1 MTLDPSAHAA
11 LSNTALNSQ
20 HPNAKP
26 LRIAVWLGD
35 GWMQSVLSHA
45 QTDVSKLQQLM
56 ACRIQLNVEDKP
68 LINEPSDE
76 PTLVALI
83 TDQLAHIAQKQL
95 VEIRFEYQQQ
105 VRSLYLLDGLL
116 AAQLHLHAEAY
127 ISALAQIQAETAEE
141 TNTINTNT
149 VERCLNSAFSLSK
162 RDCTQAV
169 NCYTQAGNLARQLN
183 VLSQAVKALSHR
195 TLAGITPMLD
205 ATDAA
210 QLAEQYAEQRAEK
223 PVKTA
228 ENGYWFTKPHQARVL
243 SLNLLGNILNKPL
256 DNLLDKAPRAST
268 AQSLILTQG
277 TRLIAQP
284 LLNANRLFIPISG
297 NTLESLTL
305 KLSQLIDSLDLSV
318 NQPDTD
324 WLCTQGSDWFE
335 RYQAQDKLALVLM
348 AGSLG
353 ELMQEAKAM
362 RAYIEKTQQTPAPTP
377 AQTPATTPSA
387 NLVFKTPAGSYF
399 AASPLGDKG
408 LTFVYPGV
416 GTVYPNMFS
425 DLHGYFPE
433 LYRELEREGDLAA
446 MLQAEAIY
454 QGAAYAK
461 TAINVSVKDAAEMSL
476 SQLAISGVG
485 ASYLFTQLLT
495 RVFTIQPQLAL
506 GYSMGEAAMWAS
518 LDIWQTPHALINAT
532 QNSAIFNQ
540 EISGSLLAVRR
551 DWQLSEDAPLAWN
564 SFLVRASSAEINTLL
579 NDFPRVYLAIEQGD
593 TCIIAGCEASCL
605 QLLKRLN
612 KRGIAS
618 NKVTAMHTPPSQSQ
632 HSAIQGFYTLGLKAN
647 ACETQV
653 RFISAAQQ
661 SAVSIDS
668 KSIAKSIADTFCAP
682 LNFTALINTA
692 YQQGARLFV
701 EVGADRQTSTLI
713 DKIGRQL
720 ELGADGVQTQ
730 EQPILAMAC
739 NAKGSDTIT
748 SLLKCLAQLI
758 SHRVP
763 LSLAPLMPQS
773 AAQSATPCADKIA
786 DKTTA
791 KTIAPHSASASAL
804 GHYSNVFQEGEP
816 L

>member
-1 MTLDPSAHAA
+1 MTLDPSVHAA
-11 LSNTALNSQ
+11 LSNTALNSP
-20 HPNAKP
+20 HPNARP

-35 GWMQSVLSHA
+35 GRMQSALNHA

-56 ACRIQLNVEDKP
+56 ACRVLLNVEDKS
-68 LINEPSDE
+68 LIDEPSDE

-149 VERCLNSAFSLSK
+149 VERCLNSAFTLAK

-169 NCYTQAGNLARQLN
+169 NCYAQASNLASQLN
-183 VLSQAVKALSHR
+183 VLSQAVEALSHR
-195 TLAGITPMLD
+195 SLKGIEPMLD
-205 ATDAA
+205 ATNAA
-210 QLAEQYAEQRAEK
+210 QLAELHTELRAEK
-223 PVKTA
+223 PVKNA
-228 ENGYWFTKPHQARVL
+228 QNGYWFTKPHQARVL

-268 AQSLILTQG
+268 AQSIILTQG

-297 NTLESLTL
+297 NEFESLTL

-324 WLCTQGSDWFE
+324 WLCTQGCDWFE
-335 RYQAQDKLALVLM
+335 HYQAKDELALVLM
-348 AGSLG
+348 AGSLE

-362 RAYIEKTQQTPAPTP
+362 RAYIEKTQQTAAPKPASMPL
-377 AQTPATTPSA
+377 A
-387 NLVFKTPAGSYF
+387 NLAFKTPAGSYF
-399 AASPLGDKG
+399 TASPLGDKG

-454 QGAAYAK
+454 QGRNNTKSAE
-461 TAINVSVKDAAEMSL
+461 KDAADMSL

-485 ASYLFTQLLT
+485 ASYLFSRLLT

-518 LDIWQTPHALINAT
+518 LDIWQTPHALISAT
-532 QNSAIFNQ
+532 QNSVIFNQ

-564 SFLVRASSAEINTLL
+564 SFLVRASRAEINALL
-579 NDFPRVYLAIEQGD
+579 TDFPRVYLAIEQGD

-618 NKVTAMHTPPSQSQ
+618 HKVTAMHTPPSQSQ

-661 SAVSIDS
+661 STVSIDS
-668 KSIAKSIADTFCAP
+668 QSIAKSIADTFCAP
-682 LNFTALINTA
+682 LNFTALINAA

-720 ELGADGVQTQ
+720 EFGADGVQTQ

-773 AAQSATPCADKIA
+773 ADKA
-786 DKTTA
+786 TA
-791 KTIAPHSASASAL
+791 KTLAPHSASASAL
-804 GHYSNVFQEGEP
+804 GHFSNVFQEGEP
-816 L
+816 Q

>member
-1 MTLDPSAHAA
+1 MTLDPSANAA
-11 LSNTALNSQ
+11 LSNAALNTP
-20 HPNAKP
+20 HPNTKP

-35 GWMQSVLSHA
+35 GRIQSVLSHA

-83 TDQLAHIAQKQL
+83 TEQLAHIAQKQL

-105 VRSLYLLDGLL
+105 VRSLYLLDGLM

-149 VERCLNSAFSLSK
+149 VERCLNSAFSLAK
-162 RDCTQAV
+162 RDCAQAV
-169 NCYTQAGNLARQLN
+169 NGYAQAGNLASQLN
-183 VLSQAVKALSHR
+183 VLAQAVEALSHR
-195 TLAGITPMLD
+195 SLKGIAPMLD

-210 QLAEQYAEQRAEK
+210 QLTEQHAKPHAEK

-228 ENGYWFTKPHQARVL
+228 ELGYWFTKPHQARVL
-243 SLNLLGNILNKPL
+243 SLNLFG
-256 DNLLDKAPRAST
+256 KAPQAST

-277 TRLIAQP
+277 TRLIPQQ

-297 NTLESLTL
+297 NTLESLTVQ
-305 KLSQLIDSLDLSV
+305 LSQLIDSLDLSA
-318 NQPDTD
+318 NFPDTD
-324 WLCTQGSDWFE
+324 WLCSQGRDWFK
-335 RYQAQDKLALVLM
+335 RYQAKDELALVLM
-348 AGSLG
+348 ADSLE

-377 AQTPATTPSA
+377 AQTPAT

-433 LYRELEREGDLAA
+433 LYRELEREGNLAA

-485 ASYLFTQLLT
+485 ASYLFSQLLT
-495 RVFTIQPQLAL
+495 RVFNIQPQLAL

-540 EISGSLLAVRR
+540 EISGPLLAVRR
-551 DWQLSEDAPLAWN
+551 DWQLSEDAPLVWN
-564 SFLVRASSAEINTLL
+564 SFLVRASRAEINTLL
-579 NDFPRVYLAIEQGD
+579 ADFPRVYLAIEQGD
-593 TCIIAGCEASCL
+593 TCILAGCEASCL

-668 KSIAKSIADTFCAP
+668 QSIAKSIADTFCAP

-692 YQQGARLFV
+692 YNQGARLFV

-730 EQPILAMAC
+730 EQPIFAMAC

-773 AAQSATPCADKIA
+773 ADKA
-786 DKTTA
+786 TA
-791 KTIAPHSASASAL
+791 KTIAPHSASAL

>member
-1 MTLDPSAHAA
+1 MTLDPSADAA
-11 LSNTALNSQ
+11 LSNAALNSP

-56 ACRIQLNVEDKP
+56 ACRIKLNVEDKP
-68 LINEPSDE
+68 LINKSADE
-76 PTLVALI
+76 PTLVALL
-83 TDQLAHIAQKQL
+83 TEQLDHIAQKQL
-95 VEIRFEYQQQ
+95 VEIRFEYKQQ
-105 VRSLYLLDGLL
+105 VRSLYLLDGLV

-127 ISALAQIQAETAEE
+127 ISALVQIQAETAEE
-141 TNTINTNT
+141 TNAINTNT
-149 VERCLNSAFSLSK
+149 VERCVNSAFSLAK
-162 RDCTQAV
+162 RDCAQAV
-169 NCYTQAGNLARQLN
+169 NGYAQAGNLASQLN
-183 VLSQAVKALSHR
+183 VLSQAVEALSHR
-195 TLAGITPMLD
+195 SLKGIEPMLN
-205 ATDAA
+205 AADAA
-210 QLAEQYAEQRAEK
+210 QLAERLAEQHAELCAEK

-228 ENGYWFTKPHQARVL
+228 QNGYWFTQPHQARVL
-243 SLNLLGNILNKPL
+243 SLNLLDKPL
-256 DNLLDKAPRAST
+256 QAST

-297 NTLESLTL
+297 NTLESLTVQ
-305 KLSQLIDSLDLSV
+305 LSQLIDSLELSA
-318 NQPDTD
+318 NFPDTD
-324 WLCTQGSDWFE
+324 WLSSQGCDWFK

-348 AGSLG
+348 AGSVE

-362 RAYIEKTQQTPAPTP
+362 RAYIEKTQQTPAP
-377 AQTPATTPSA
+377 AQTPALMPLA
-387 NLVFKTPAGSYF
+387 NLAFKTPAGSYF
-399 AASPLGDKG
+399 TPTPLGDTG

-425 DLHGYFPE
+425 DLHSYFPE

-454 QGAAYAK
+454 QGTNNTK
-461 TAINVSVKDAAEMSL
+461 STEKDSAEMSL

-485 ASYLFTQLLT
+485 ASYLFSRLLT
-495 RVFTIQPQLAL
+495 RVFNIQPQLAL

-532 QNSAIFNQ
+532 QSSAIFNQ
-540 EISGSLLAVRR
+540 EISGTLLAVRR
-551 DWQLSEDAPLAWN
+551 DWQLSEDAPLVWN
-564 SFLVRASSAEINTLL
+564 SFLVRASRAEINTLL
-579 NDFPRVYLAIEQGD
+579 ADFPRVYLAIEQGD
-593 TCIIAGCEASCL
+593 TCILAGCEASCL

-668 KSIAKSIADTFCAP
+668 QSIAKSIADTFCAP

-692 YQQGARLFV
+692 YHQGARLFV

-720 ELGADGVQTQ
+720 KLSADGVQTQ

-773 AAQSATPCADKIA
+773 A

>member
-1 MTLDPSAHAA
+1 MTLDPIAHAA
-11 LSNTALNSQ
+11 LSNAALNSP

-35 GWMQSVLSHA
+35 ARLDDTRMQSALNHA

-56 ACRIQLNVEDKP
+56 ACRVLLNVEDKP
-68 LINEPSDE
+68 LIDEPSDE

-95 VEIRFEYQQQ
+95 VEIRFDHQQQ
-105 VRSLYLLDGLL
+105 VRCLYLLDGLL

-127 ISALAQIQAETAEE
+127 ISALTQTQAQANEALCDIEIKNCA
-141 TNTINTNT
+141 N
-149 VERCLNSAFSLSK
+149 RAFALAK
-162 RDCTQAV
+162 RNPAQAV
-169 NCYTQAGNLARQLN
+169 NCYADAGNLASQLN
-183 VLSQAVKALSHR
+183 VLAQAVEALSHR
-195 TLAGITPMLD
+195 SLKGIEPMLD
-205 ATDAA
+205 ATDAV
-210 QLAEQYAEQRAEK
+210 QLAEQHAELRAEK
-223 PVKTA
+223 PVKNA
-228 ENGYWFTKPHQARVL
+228 ENSYWFTKPHQARVL
-243 SLNLLGNILNKPL
+243 SLNLLGN
-256 DNLLDKAPRAST
+256 LLGKAPQAQT

-284 LLNANRLFIPISG
+284 LLNTNRLFIPISG
-297 NTLESLTL
+297 NEFESLTL

-318 NQPDTD
+318 KQPDTD
-324 WLCTQGSDWFE
+324 WLSIQGSDWFE

-348 AGSLG
+348 AGSLE

-377 AQTPATTPSA
+377 SA
-387 NLVFKTPAGSYF
+387 NLAFKTPAGSYF
-399 AASPLGDKG
+399 TASPLGDTG

-425 DLHGYFPE
+425 DLHGYFPA

-454 QGAAYAK
+454 QSAAYAK
-461 TAINVSVKDAAEMSL
+461 SAVDVKDAAEMSL

-485 ASYLFTQLLT
+485 ASYLFSKLLT

-540 EISGSLLAVRR
+540 EISGPLLAVRR

-564 SFLVRASSAEINTLL
+564 SFLVRASRAEINTLL
-579 NDFPRVYLAIEQGD
+579 TDFPRVYLAIEQGD
-593 TCIIAGCEASCL
+593 TCILAGCEASCL

-618 NKVTAMHTPPSQSQ
+618 NKVTAMHTSPSQSQ

-647 ACETQV
+647 AYETQV

-661 SAVSIDS
+661 STVSIDS
-668 KSIAKSIADTFCAP
+668 QSIAKSIADTFCAP
-682 LNFTALINTA
+682 LNFTGLINTA
-692 YQQGARLFV
+692 YHQGARLFV

-720 ELGADGVQTQ
+720 ELGVDGIQTQ

-773 AAQSATPCADKIA
+773 AAQSVTHSATIHADKNA
-786 DKTTA
+786 A
-791 KTIAPHSASASAL
+791 KTIASHSANACAL
-804 GHYSNVFQEGEP
+804 GHFSNVFQEGEP

>member
-11 LSNTALNSQ
+11 LSNAALNSQ

-35 GWMQSVLSHA
+35 GWMQSVLSHT
-45 QTDVSKLQQLM
+45 QTDTTALQRLL
-56 ACRIQLNVEDKP
+56 ASRVQLNVADKS
-68 LINEPSDE
+68 LTDE
-76 PTLVALI
+76 PTDGPTLVGLLNE
-83 TDQLAHIAQKQL
+83 QLAHIAQKQL

-116 AAQLHLHAEAY
+116 AAQLHLHAESY
-127 ISALAQIQAETAEE
+127 ISALVQIQAETAEE

-149 VERCLNSAFSLSK
+149 VERCLNSAFTLAK

-169 NCYTQAGNLARQLN
+169 NGYTQAGNLASQLN
-183 VLSQAVKALSHR
+183 VLSQAVEALSHR
-195 TLAGITPMLD
+195 SLQGIAPMLD
-205 ATDAA
+205 AADAA
-210 QLAEQYAEQRAEK
+210 QLAELHTELRAEK

-228 ENGYWFTKPHQARVL
+228 QNGYWFTKPHQARVL

-256 DNLLDKAPRAST
+256 GNLLNKAPQAQT
-268 AQSLILTQG
+268 AQSIILTQG

-297 NTLESLTL
+297 NTLESLTAQ
-305 KLSQLIDSLDLSV
+305 LSQLIDSLDLSACL
-318 NQPDTD
+318 PDTN
-324 WLCTQGSDWFE
+324 WLSSQGSDWFE
-335 RYQAQDKLALVLM
+335 RYQAKDELALVLM
-348 AGSLG
+348 AGSLE

-377 AQTPATTPSA
+377 AQTPVLMPSA
-387 NLVFKTPAGSYF
+387 NLAFKTPSGSYF
-399 AASPLGDKG
+399 TPTPLGDTG

-446 MLQAEAIY
+446 MLQSEAIY
-454 QGAAYAK
+454 QGTNNTKSAE
-461 TAINVSVKDAAEMSL
+461 KDSAEMSL
-476 SQLAISGVG
+476 SRLAISGVG

-518 LDIWQTPHALINAT
+518 LDIWQTPHALINTT

-540 EISGSLLAVRR
+540 EISGPLHAVRR
-551 DWQLSEDAPLAWN
+551 DWQLSEDAPLVWD
-564 SFLVRASSAEINTLL
+564 SFLVRATSAEINPLL
-579 NDFPRVYLAIEQGD
+579 ADFPRVYLAIEQGD

-605 QLLKRLN
+605 QLLARLN

-632 HSAIQGFYTLGLKAN
+632 HSAIQRFYTLGLKAT

-661 SAVSIDS
+661 STVSIDS
-668 KSIAKSIADTFCAP
+668 QSIAKSIADTFCAP
-682 LNFTALINTA
+682 LNFTALINSA
-692 YQQGARLFV
+692 YNQGARLFV

-713 DKIGRQL
+713 DKISRQL

-730 EQPILAMAC
+730 GQQVFAMAC

-773 AAQSATPCADKIA
+773 AAQSVTHSATIHADKNA
-786 DKTTA
+786 A
-791 KTIAPHSASASAL
+791 KTIASHSANACAL
-804 GHYSNVFQEGEP
+804 GHFSNVFQEGEP
-816 L
+816 Q

>member
-1 MTLDPSAHAA
+1 MTLDPSANAA
-11 LSNTALNSQ
+11 LSNAALNSP
-20 HPNAKP
+20 HPNTKP

-35 GWMQSVLSHA
+35 GRIQSVLSHA
-45 QTDVSKLQQLM
+45 QTDVSKLQSLL
-56 ACRIQLNVEDKP
+56 ASRVQLNVEDKS
-68 LINEPSDE
+68 LTDEPTDE
-76 PTLVALI
+76 PTLVGLLSE
-83 TDQLAHIAQKQL
+83 QLAHIAQKQL

-141 TNTINTNT
+141 TNT
-149 VERCLNSAFSLSK
+149 VERCLNSAFTLAK

-169 NCYTQAGNLARQLN
+169 NCYAQANNLASQLN
-183 VLSQAVKALSHR
+183 VLAQAVEALSHR
-195 TLAGITPMLD
+195 SLKGIEPMLD
-205 ATDAA
+205 AADAA
-210 QLAEQYAEQRAEK
+210 QLAELHAEQHTELRAEK

-228 ENGYWFTKPHQARVL
+228 QNGYWFTKPHQARVL
-243 SLNLLGNILNKPL
+243 SLNLLGNILGKP
-256 DNLLDKAPRAST
+256 PQAST

-277 TRLIAQP
+277 TRLIPQP

-297 NTLESLTL
+297 NTLESLTIE
-305 KLSQLIDSLDLSV
+305 LSQLIDSLDLSASF
-318 NQPDTD
+318 PDTD
-324 WLCTQGSDWFE
+324 WFSSQGSDWFK
-335 RYQAQDKLALVLM
+335 RYQARDGLALVLM
-348 AGSLG
+348 AGSLE

-377 AQTPATTPSA
+377 AQTPAT

-485 ASYLFTQLLT
+485 ASYLFSRLLT
-495 RVFTIQPQLAL
+495 RVFNIQPQLAL

-518 LDIWQTPHALINAT
+518 LDIWQTPHALIHAT

-540 EISGSLLAVRR
+540 EISGPLLAVRR
-551 DWQLSEDAPLAWN
+551 DWQLNEDAPLVWN
-564 SFLVRASSAEINTLL
+564 SFLVRASRAEINTLL
-579 NDFPRVYLAIEQGD
+579 ADFPRVYLAIEQGD
-593 TCIIAGCEASCL
+593 TCILAGCEASCL

-632 HSAIQGFYTLGLKAN
+632 HSAIQGFYTLDLKAN

-661 SAVSIDS
+661 STVSIDS
-668 KSIAKSIADTFCAP
+668 RSIAKSIADTFCAP

-692 YQQGARLFV
+692 YNQGARLFV

-730 EQPILAMAC
+730 EQPILTMAC

-773 AAQSATPCADKIA
+773 A

>member
-1 MTLDPSAHAA
+1 MTLDPIAHAA
-11 LSNTALNSQ
+11 LSNPVLSNAALNSP

-68 LINEPSDE
+68 LINEPADE

-83 TDQLAHIAQKQL
+83 TEQLDHIAQKQL

-141 TNTINTNT
+141 TNAINTNT
-149 VERCLNSAFSLSK
+149 VERCLNSAFTLAK

-169 NCYTQAGNLARQLN
+169 NSYAEVGNLARQLN
-183 VLSQAVKALSHR
+183 VLSQAVEALSNR
-195 TLAGITPMLD
+195 SLKGIEPMLD
-205 ATDAA
+205 ATNAA
-210 QLAEQYAEQRAEK
+210 QLAELHTELRAEK
-223 PVKTA
+223 PVKNA

-243 SLNLLGNILNKPL
+243 SLNLLGNPL
-256 DNLLDKAPRAST
+256 GNLLDKAPQAQT
-268 AQSLILTQG
+268 AQSIILTQG

-297 NTLESLTL
+297 NEFESLTL
-305 KLSQLIDSLDLSV
+305 KLSQLIDSLDLSA
-318 NQPDTD
+318 NFPDTD
-324 WLCTQGSDWFE
+324 WLCSQGSDWFK

-348 AGSLG
+348 AGSVE

-362 RAYIEKTQQTPAPTP
+362 RDYIEKTQQAPAP

-387 NLVFKTPAGSYF
+387 NLAFKTPAGSYF
-399 AASPLGDKG
+399 TPTPLGDTG

-433 LYRELEREGDLAA
+433 LYRELEREGDLTA

-454 QGAAYAK
+454 QGAACAK
-461 TAINVSVKDAAEMSL
+461 TAVNVSVKDAAEMSL

-540 EISGSLLAVRR
+540 EISGPLLAVRR
-551 DWQLSEDAPLAWN
+551 DWQLSDNAPLVWN
-564 SFLVRASSAEINTLL
+564 SFLVRATSAEINPLL
-579 NDFPRVYLAIEQGD
+579 ADFPRIYLAIEQGD
-593 TCIIAGCEASCL
+593 TCILAGCEESCL

-618 NKVTAMHTPPSQSQ
+618 NKVTAMHTSPSQSQ

-647 ACETQV
+647 ACETQL

-661 SAVSIDS
+661 SAVNIDS
-668 KSIAKSIADTFCAP
+668 QSIAKSIADTFCAP
-682 LNFTALINTA
+682 LNFTGLINTA
-692 YQQGARLFV
+692 YHQGARLFV

-720 ELGADGVQTQ
+720 ELGADGAQ
-730 EQPILAMAC
+730 EQVLAMAC

-763 LSLAPLMPQS
+763 LSLAPLMPQL
-773 AAQSATPCADKIA
+773 AAQSAMHSATIHADKIA
-786 DKTTA
+786 A
-791 KTIAPHSASASAL
+791 KTIAPHSASAL

>member
-11 LSNTALNSQ
+11 LSNAALNSP
-20 HPNAKP
+20 HPDAKP

-56 ACRIQLNVEDKP
+56 ACRIQLDVEDKP
-68 LINEPSDE
+68 LINEPADE

-83 TDQLAHIAQKQL
+83 TEQLDHIAQKQL

-105 VRSLYLLDGLL
+105 ARSLYLLDGLL

-149 VERCLNSAFSLSK
+149 VERCLNSAFTLAK
-162 RDCTQAV
+162 RDYAQAINGYAEV
-169 NCYTQAGNLARQLN
+169 GNLARQLN
-183 VLSQAVKALSHR
+183 VLSQAVEALSHR
-195 TLAGITPMLD
+195 SLKGIEPMLD
-205 ATDAA
+205 AADAA
-210 QLAEQYAEQRAEK
+210 QLAELHTELRAEK
-223 PVKTA
+223 PVKNA
-228 ENGYWFTKPHQARVL
+228 QNGYWFTKPHQARVL
-243 SLNLLGNILNKPL
+243 SLNLLSNPL
-256 DNLLDKAPRAST
+256 GNLLDKAPQAST

-297 NTLESLTL
+297 NTHESLTVQ
-305 KLSQLIDSLDLSV
+305 LSQLIDSLDLSA
-318 NQPDTD
+318 NFPDTD
-324 WLCTQGSDWFE
+324 WLCSQGRDWFK
-335 RYQAQDKLALVLM
+335 RYQAKDELALVLM
-348 AGSLG
+348 ADSL
-353 ELMQEAKAM
+353 EDLMQEAKAM
-362 RAYIEKTQQTPAPTP
+362 RAYIEKMQQTPAP
-377 AQTPATTPSA
+377 AQTPASTPLA
-387 NLVFKTPAGSYF
+387 NLAFKTPAGSYF
-399 AASPLGDKG
+399 TPSPLGDTG

-454 QGAAYAK
+454 QDTNNTKSAE
-461 TAINVSVKDAAEMSL
+461 KDSAEMSL

-485 ASYLFTQLLT
+485 ASYLFSRLLT
-495 RVFTIQPQLAL
+495 RVFNIQPQLAL

-540 EISGSLLAVRR
+540 EISGPLLAVRR
-551 DWQLSEDAPLAWN
+551 DWQLSKDAPLVWN
-564 SFLVRASSAEINTLL
+564 SFLVRASRAEINALL
-579 NDFPRVYLAIEQGD
+579 NDFPWVYLAIEQGD
-593 TCIIAGCEASCL
+593 TCILAGCEASCL

-668 KSIAKSIADTFCAP
+668 QSIAKSIADTFCAP

-692 YQQGARLFV
+692 YHQGARLFV

-773 AAQSATPCADKIA
+773 ADQSVTYSATIHA

-791 KTIAPHSASASAL
+791 KTLAPHSVSACAL
-804 GHYSNVFQEGEP
+804 GHFSNVFQEGEP

>member
-1 MTLDPSAHAA
+1 MQG
-11 LSNTALNSQ
+11 ALN
-20 HPNAKP
+20 
-26 LRIAVWLGD
+26 
-35 GWMQSVLSHA
+35 HA
-45 QTDVSKLQQLM
+45 PTDVSKLQQLM

-68 LINEPSDE
+68 LINEPADE
-76 PTLVALI
+76 ATLVVLL
-83 TDQLAHIAQKQL
+83 TEQLAHIAQKQL

-105 VRSLYLLDGLL
+105 ARSLYLLDGLM

-127 ISALAQIQAETAEE
+127 ISALVQIQAETAEE

-149 VERCLNSAFSLSK
+149 VERCLNSAFSLAK
-162 RDCTQAV
+162 RDCAQAV
-169 NCYTQAGNLARQLN
+169 NSYAQAGNLASQLN
-183 VLSQAVKALSHR
+183 VLSQAVEALSHR
-195 TLAGITPMLD
+195 SLKGIEPMLD

-210 QLAEQYAEQRAEK
+210 QLAERLAEQHAELRAEK
-223 PVKTA
+223 PVISA
-228 ENGYWFTKPHQARVL
+228 QNGYWFTKPNQARVL
-243 SLNLLGNILNKPL
+243 SLNLIGKVP
-256 DNLLDKAPRAST
+256 KTQT

-297 NTLESLTL
+297 NTHESLTVQ
-305 KLSQLIDSLDLSV
+305 LSQLIDSLDLSA
-318 NQPDTD
+318 NFPDTD
-324 WLCTQGSDWFE
+324 WLSSQGNNWFK
-335 RYQAQDKLALVLM
+335 RYQAKDKLALVLM
-348 AGSLG
+348 AGSVE

-362 RAYIEKTQQTPAPTP
+362 RAYIEKTQQTLAPAP
-377 AQTPATTPSA
+377 AQTPASTPSA
-387 NLVFKTPAGSYF
+387 NLAFKTPAGSYF
-399 AASPLGDKG
+399 TPTPLGDTG

-461 TAINVSVKDAAEMSL
+461 SAVDVKSAVDLKDSAEMSL

-485 ASYLFTQLLT
+485 ASYLFSRLLT
-495 RVFTIQPQLAL
+495 RVFNIQPQLAL

-518 LDIWQTPHALINAT
+518 LDIWQTPHALIHAT

-540 EISGSLLAVRR
+540 EISGPLLAVRR
-551 DWQLSEDAPLAWN
+551 DWQLSEDAPLVWN
-564 SFLVRASSAEINTLL
+564 SFLVRAARAEINALL

-593 TCIIAGCEASCL
+593 TCILAGCEASCL

-612 KRGIAS
+612 TRGIAS

-632 HSAIQGFYTLGLKAN
+632 HNAIQRFYSLGLKAN

-653 RFISAAQQ
+653 CFISAAQQ
-661 SAVSIDS
+661 STVSIDS
-668 KSIAKSIADTFCAP
+668 QSIAKSIADTFCAP

-713 DKIGRQL
+713 DTIGRQL
-720 ELGADGVQTQ
+720 ESGADGVHTQ
-730 EQPILAMAC
+730 APPIFAMAC
-739 NAKGSDTIT
+739 T
-748 SLLKCLAQLI
+748 AQG
-758 SHRVP
+758 RDP
-763 LSLAPLMPQS
+763 L
-773 AAQSATPCADKIA
+773 TP
-786 DKTTA
+786 
-791 KTIAPHSASASAL
+791 
-804 GHYSNVFQEGEP
+804 
-816 L
+816 

>member
-11 LSNTALNSQ
+11 LSNAALNSPY
-20 HPNAKP
+20 PNAKP

-45 QTDVSKLQQLM
+45 PTDVSKLQQLM
-56 ACRIQLNVEDKP
+56 ACRIQLDVEDKS
-68 LINEPSDE
+68 LINKPSDE
-76 PTLVALI
+76 PTLVALL
-83 TDQLAHIAQKQL
+83 TEQLDHIAQKQL

-105 VRSLYLLDGLL
+105 ARSLYLLDGLM

-141 TNTINTNT
+141 TNTINTNI
-149 VERCLNSAFSLSK
+149 VERCLNSAFILAK
-162 RDCTQAV
+162 RDCAQAV
-169 NCYTQAGNLARQLN
+169 NSYAQAGNLASQLN
-183 VLSQAVKALSHR
+183 VLSQAVEALSHR
-195 TLAGITPMLD
+195 SLKGIEPMLD

-210 QLAEQYAEQRAEK
+210 QLAELLAEQHAELRAEK
-223 PVKTA
+223 PVKNVQ
-228 ENGYWFTKPHQARVL
+228 NGYWFTKPHQARVL
-243 SLNLLGNILNKPL
+243 SLNLLSNPLEKPTQ
-256 DNLLDKAPRAST
+256 AST

-297 NTLESLTL
+297 NTLESLTVQ
-305 KLSQLIDSLDLSV
+305 LSQLIDSLDLSASF
-318 NQPDTD
+318 PDTD
-324 WLCTQGSDWFE
+324 WLSSQGCDWFK
-335 RYQAQDKLALVLM
+335 RYQARDELALVLM
-348 AGSLG
+348 AGSVE

-362 RAYIEKTQQTPAPTP
+362 RAYIEKTQQAPAPAP
-377 AQTPATTPSA
+377 AQTPASTPSA
-387 NLVFKTPAGSYF
+387 NLAFKTPAGSYF
-399 AASPLGDKG
+399 TPTPLGDTG

-454 QGAAYAK
+454 QSAAYAK
-461 TAINVSVKDAAEMSL
+461 SAVDVKNAVGVKDAADMSL

-485 ASYLFTQLLT
+485 ASYLFSRLLT
-495 RVFTIQPQLAL
+495 RVFNIQPQLAL

-518 LDIWQTPHALINAT
+518 LDIWQTPQALINAT

-540 EISGSLLAVRR
+540 EISGPLLAVRR
-551 DWQLSEDAPLAWN
+551 DWRLSEDAPLVWN
-564 SFLVRASSAEINTLL
+564 SFLVRASRAEINTLL
-579 NDFPRVYLAIEQGD
+579 TDFPRVYLAIEQGD
-593 TCIIAGCEASCL
+593 TCILAGCEASCL

-653 RFISAAQQ
+653 RFISAVQQ
-661 SAVSIDS
+661 SDVSIDS
-668 KSIAKSIADTFCAP
+668 QSIAKSIADTFCAP
-682 LNFTALINTA
+682 LNFTALINAA
-692 YQQGARLFV
+692 YHQGARLFV

-720 ELGADGVQTQ
+720 ELGADGAQ
-730 EQPILAMAC
+730 EQVLAMAC

-773 AAQSATPCADKIA
+773 AAQSATPVADKIA
-786 DKTTA
+786 DKATA
-791 KTIAPHSASASAL
+791 KTIAPHSTSASAL

>member
-1 MTLDPSAHAA
+1 MTLDPSVHAA
-11 LSNTALNSQ
+11 LSNAALNSP

-35 GWMQSVLSHA
+35 ARLDDTRMQSALSHA

-56 ACRIQLNVEDKP
+56 ACRIQLDVEDKP
-68 LINEPSDE
+68 LINEPADE

-83 TDQLAHIAQKQL
+83 TEQLDHIAQKQL

-105 VRSLYLLDGLL
+105 ARSLYLLDGLL

-127 ISALAQIQAETAEE
+127 ISALAQIQAETVEE

-149 VERCLNSAFSLSK
+149 VERCLNSAFSLAK
-162 RDCTQAV
+162 RDCAQAV
-169 NCYTQAGNLARQLN
+169 NCYAQAGNLASQLN
-183 VLSQAVKALSHR
+183 VLSQAAEALSHR
-195 TLAGITPMLD
+195 SLKGIEPMLD
-205 ATDAA
+205 AADAA
-210 QLAEQYAEQRAEK
+210 QLAELHTELRAEK

-228 ENGYWFTKPHQARVL
+228 QNGYWFTKPHQARVL
-243 SLNLLGNILNKPL
+243 SLNLLGNFMDKPPQA
-256 DNLLDKAPRAST
+256 NT

-284 LLNANRLFIPISG
+284 LLNACRLFIPISS
-297 NTLESLTL
+297 NTLESLTVQ
-305 KLSQLIDSLDLSV
+305 LSQLIDSLELSASF
-318 NQPDTD
+318 PDTD
-324 WLCTQGSDWFE
+324 WLSNQGNDWFK
-335 RYQAQDKLALVLM
+335 RYQAKDELALVLM
-348 AGSLG
+348 AGSLE

-362 RAYIEKTQQTPAPTP
+362 RAYIEKTQQAPAP
-377 AQTPATTPSA
+377 AQTPASMPLA
-387 NLVFKTPAGSYF
+387 NLAFKTPAGSYF
-399 AASPLGDKG
+399 TPTPLGDKG

-551 DWQLSEDAPLAWN
+551 DWQLSEDSPLAWN
-564 SFLVRASSAEINTLL
+564 SFLVRASRAEINALL
-579 NDFPRVYLAIEQGD
+579 ADFPRVYLAIEQGD
-593 TCIIAGCEASCL
+593 TCILAGCEASCL

-618 NKVTAMHTPPSQSQ
+618 NKVTAMHTAPSQSQ

-661 SAVSIDS
+661 STVSIDS
-668 KSIAKSIADTFCAP
+668 QSIAKSIADTFCAP
-682 LNFTALINTA
+682 LNFTALINAA

-730 EQPILAMAC
+730 EQPIFAMAC

-791 KTIAPHSASASAL
+791 KTIAPHSASAL

>member
-1 MTLDPSAHAA
+1 
-11 LSNTALNSQ
+11 
-20 HPNAKP
+20 
-26 LRIAVWLGD
+26 
-35 GWMQSVLSHA
+35 MQSVLSHA

-83 TDQLAHIAQKQL
+83 TEQLAHIAQKQL

-149 VERCLNSAFSLSK
+149 VERCLNSAFTLAK
-162 RDCTQAV
+162 RDCAQAV
-169 NCYTQAGNLARQLN
+169 NCYAQASNLASQLN
-183 VLSQAVKALSHR
+183 VLAQAVEALSHR
-195 TLAGITPMLD
+195 SLKGIAPMLD

-210 QLAEQYAEQRAEK
+210 QLTEQHAKPHAEK

-228 ENGYWFTKPHQARVL
+228 ELGYWFTKPHQARVL
-243 SLNLLGNILNKPL
+243 SLNLFG
-256 DNLLDKAPRAST
+256 KAPQAST

-277 TRLIAQP
+277 TRLIPQQ

-297 NTLESLTL
+297 NTLESLTVQ
-305 KLSQLIDSLDLSV
+305 LSQLIDSLDLSA
-318 NQPDTD
+318 NFPDTD
-324 WLCTQGSDWFE
+324 WLCSQGRDWFK
-335 RYQAQDKLALVLM
+335 RYQAKDELALVLM
-348 AGSLG
+348 ADSLE

-377 AQTPATTPSA
+377 AQTPAT

-433 LYRELEREGDLAA
+433 LYRELEREGNLAA

-495 RVFTIQPQLAL
+495 QVFTIQPQLAL

-540 EISGSLLAVRR
+540 EISGPLLAVRR
-551 DWQLSEDAPLAWN
+551 DWQLSEDAPLVWN
-564 SFLVRASSAEINTLL
+564 SFLVRASRAEINALL
-579 NDFPRVYLAIEQGD
+579 ADFPRVYLAIEQGD
-593 TCIIAGCEASCL
+593 TCILAGCEASCL

-661 SAVSIDS
+661 STVSIDS
-668 KSIAKSIADTFCAP
+668 QSIAKSIADTFCAP
-682 LNFTALINTA
+682 LNFTALINAA

-730 EQPILAMAC
+730 EQPIFAMAC

-773 AAQSATPCADKIA
+773 ADKA
-786 DKTTA
+786 TA
-791 KTIAPHSASASAL
+791 KTIAPHSASAL

>member
-1 MTLDPSAHAA
+1 
-11 LSNTALNSQ
+11 
-20 HPNAKP
+20 
-26 LRIAVWLGD
+26 
-35 GWMQSVLSHA
+35 
-45 QTDVSKLQQLM
+45 M

-68 LINEPSDE
+68 LINELSDE
-76 PTLVALI
+76 PTLVALL
-83 TDQLAHIAQKQL
+83 TEQLAHIAQKQL

-149 VERCLNSAFSLSK
+149 VERCLNSAFTLAK
-162 RDCTQAV
+162 RDCAQAV
-169 NCYTQAGNLARQLN
+169 NGYAQASNLASQLN
-183 VLSQAVKALSHR
+183 VLAQAVEALSHR
-195 TLAGITPMLD
+195 SLKGIAPMLD

-210 QLAEQYAEQRAEK
+210 QLAEQHAKPHAEK

-228 ENGYWFTKPHQARVL
+228 ELGYWFTKPHQARVL
-243 SLNLLGNILNKPL
+243 SLNLFG
-256 DNLLDKAPRAST
+256 KAPQAST

-277 TRLIAQP
+277 TRLIPQP

-297 NTLESLTL
+297 NTLESLTVQ
-305 KLSQLIDSLDLSV
+305 LSQLIDSLDLSA
-318 NQPDTD
+318 NFPDTD
-324 WLCTQGSDWFE
+324 WLCSQGRDWFK
-335 RYQAQDKLALVLM
+335 RYQAKDELALVLM
-348 AGSLG
+348 ADSLE

-377 AQTPATTPSA
+377 AQTPAT

-433 LYRELEREGDLAA
+433 LYRELEREGDLPA

-461 TAINVSVKDAAEMSL
+461 TAINVSVKDAADMSL

-485 ASYLFTQLLT
+485 ASYLFSRLLT
-495 RVFTIQPQLAL
+495 RVFNIQPQLAL

-518 LDIWQTPHALINAT
+518 LDIWQTPHALIHAT
-532 QNSAIFNQ
+532 QNSAIFNL
-540 EISGSLLAVRR
+540 EISGPLLAVRR
-551 DWQLSEDAPLAWN
+551 DWQLSEDAPLVWN
-564 SFLVRASSAEINTLL
+564 SFLVRASRAEINALL
-579 NDFPRVYLAIEQGD
+579 TDFPRVYLAIEQGD
-593 TCIIAGCEASCL
+593 TCILAGCEASCL

-632 HSAIQGFYTLGLKAN
+632 HSAIQGFYTLGIKAN

-661 SAVSIDS
+661 STVSIDS
-668 KSIAKSIADTFCAP
+668 QSIAKSIADTFCAP
-682 LNFTALINTA
+682 LNFTPLINTA

-739 NAKGSDTIT
+739 NAKGCDTIT

-773 AAQSATPCADKIA
+773 ADKA
-786 DKTTA
+786 TA
-791 KTIAPHSASASAL
+791 KTIVPHSVSTSAL
-804 GHYSNVFQEGEP
+804 GGHYSNVFQEGEP

>member
-1 MTLDPSAHAA
+1 MTLDPIAHAA
-11 LSNTALNSQ
+11 LSNAALNSP

-26 LRIAVWLGD
+26 QRIAVWLGD
-35 GWMQSVLSHA
+35 GGIQSALSHA

-68 LINEPSDE
+68 LIDEPSDE

-95 VEIRFEYQQQ
+95 VEIRFDHQQQ
-105 VRSLYLLDGLL
+105 VRCQYLLDGLL

-127 ISALAQIQAETAEE
+127 ISALAQTQAQANEALCDIEIE
-141 TNTINTNT
+141 NCAN
-149 VERCLNSAFSLSK
+149 RAFALAK
-162 RDCTQAV
+162 RNPAQAV
-169 NCYTQAGNLARQLN
+169 NCYAEASNLACQLN
-183 VLSQAVKALSHR
+183 VLAQAVEALSHR
-195 TLAGITPMLD
+195 SLKGIAPML
-205 ATDAA
+205 DAA
-210 QLAEQYAEQRAEK
+210 QLAEQQVEK
-223 PVKTA
+223 PVKNA

-243 SLNLLGNILNKPL
+243 SLNLLG
-256 DNLLDKAPRAST
+256 KAPQTQT

-284 LLNANRLFIPISG
+284 LLNTNRLLIPISG
-297 NTLESLTL
+297 NEFESLTL

-324 WLCTQGSDWFE
+324 WLSTQGSDWFE

-348 AGSLG
+348 AGSLE

-362 RAYIEKTQQTPAPTP
+362 RAYIEKTQQTHAPAP
-377 AQTPATTPSA
+377 TPSA
-387 NLVFKTPAGSYF
+387 NLAFKTPAGSYF
-399 AASPLGDKG
+399 TASPLGDTG

-425 DLHGYFPE
+425 DLHGYFPA

-454 QGAAYAK
+454 QGATYAK
-461 TAINVSVKDAAEMSL
+461 TAVNVSVKDAAEMSL

-540 EISGSLLAVRR
+540 EISGPLLAVRR
-551 DWQLSEDAPLAWN
+551 DWKLSDNAPLVWN
-564 SFLVRASSAEINTLL
+564 SFLVRASRAEINTLL
-579 NDFPRVYLAIEQGD
+579 TDFPRVYLAIEQGD
-593 TCIIAGCEASCL
+593 TCILAGCEASCL
-605 QLLKRLN
+605 QLLAKLN

-618 NKVTAMHTPPSQSQ
+618 NKVTAMHTAPSQSQ
-632 HSAIQGFYTLGLKAN
+632 HSAIQRFYTLGLKAT

-668 KSIAKSIADTFCAP
+668 QSIAKSIADTFCAP

-692 YQQGARLFV
+692 YHQGARLFV

-713 DKIGRQL
+713 DKISRQL
-720 ELGADGVQTQ
+720 ELGADSVQ
-730 EQPILAMAC
+730 EPILAMAC

-773 AAQSATPCADKIA
+773 AAQSVTHSATIHA
-786 DKTTA
+786 DKTAA
-791 KTIAPHSASASAL
+791 KTIASHSANACAL
-804 GHYSNVFQEGEP
+804 GHFSNVFQEGEP
-816 L
+816 Q

>member
-1 MTLDPSAHAA
+1 M
-11 LSNTALNSQ
+11 
-20 HPNAKP
+20 
-26 LRIAVWLGD
+26 RIAVWLGD
-35 GWMQSVLSHA
+35 EWIQSALNNA
-45 QTDVSKLQQLM
+45 QTNVSKLQPLL
-56 ACRIQLNVEDKP
+56 ASRVQLNVEDKS
-68 LINEPSDE
+68 LTDEPTDE
-76 PTLVALI
+76 PTLVGLLSE
-83 TDQLAHIAQKQL
+83 QLAHIAQKQL

-127 ISALAQIQAETAEE
+127 ISALVQIQAETAEE
-141 TNTINTNT
+141 TNTINANT
-149 VERCLNSAFSLSK
+149 VERCLNSAFSLAK
-162 RDCTQAV
+162 RDCAQAV
-169 NCYTQAGNLARQLN
+169 NGYAQAGNLASQLN
-183 VLSQAVKALSHR
+183 VLAQAVEALSHR
-195 TLAGITPMLD
+195 TLAGITPML
-205 ATDAA
+205 AHLNTEKT
-210 QLAEQYAEQRAEK
+210 EQS
-223 PVKTA
+223 
-228 ENGYWFTKPHQARVL
+228 YWFTKPHQARVL
-243 SLNLLGNILNKPL
+243 SLNLFG
-256 DNLLDKAPRAST
+256 KAPQAST

-277 TRLIAQP
+277 TRLIAQQ

-297 NTLESLTL
+297 NTLESLTVQ
-305 KLSQLIDSLDLSV
+305 LSQLIDSLDLSA
-318 NQPDTD
+318 NFPDTD
-324 WLCTQGSDWFE
+324 WLCSQGRDWFK
-335 RYQAQDKLALVLM
+335 RYQAKDELALVLM
-348 AGSLG
+348 ADSLE

-377 AQTPATTPSA
+377 AQTPAT

-485 ASYLFTQLLT
+485 ASYLFSRLLT
-495 RVFTIQPQLAL
+495 RVFNIQPQLAL

-540 EISGSLLAVRR
+540 EISGPLLAVRR
-551 DWQLSEDAPLAWN
+551 DWQLSEDAPLVWN
-564 SFLVRASSAEINTLL
+564 SFLVRASRAEINALL

-593 TCIIAGCEASCL
+593 TCILAGCEASCL

-668 KSIAKSIADTFCAP
+668 QSIAKSIADTFCAP

-692 YQQGARLFV
+692 YNQGARLFV

-720 ELGADGVQTQ
+720 ELGTDGIQTH

-739 NAKGSDTIT
+739 NAKGSETIT

-773 AAQSATPCADKIA
+773 AVQSVTHSATIHA

-791 KTIAPHSASASAL
+791 KSLAPHSVSACAL
-804 GHYSNVFQEGEP
+804 GHFSNVFQEGEP

>member
-1 MTLDPSAHAA
+1 MTLDPSANAA
-11 LSNTALNSQ
+11 LSNAALNTP
-20 HPNAKP
+20 HPNTKP

-35 GWMQSVLSHA
+35 GRIQSVLSHA

-83 TDQLAHIAQKQL
+83 TEQLAHIAQKQL
-95 VEIRFEYQQQ
+95 IEIRFEYQQQ

-149 VERCLNSAFSLSK
+149 VERCLNSAFTLAK

-169 NCYTQAGNLARQLN
+169 NGYAEVGNLARQLN
-183 VLSQAVKALSHR
+183 VLSQAVEALSHR
-195 TLAGITPMLD
+195 SLKGIEPMLD
-205 ATDAA
+205 ATNAA
-210 QLAEQYAEQRAEK
+210 QLAEQHAEK
-223 PVKTA
+223 PVKNA

-243 SLNLLGNILNKPL
+243 SLNLLSNPL
-256 DNLLDKAPRAST
+256 GNLLDKAPQAST
-268 AQSLILTQG
+268 AQSLILIQG
-277 TRLIAQP
+277 TRLIPQQ

-297 NTLESLTL
+297 NTLESLTVQ
-305 KLSQLIDSLDLSV
+305 LSQLIDSLDLSA
-318 NQPDTD
+318 NFPDTD
-324 WLCTQGSDWFE
+324 WLCSQGRDWFK
-335 RYQAQDKLALVLM
+335 RYQAKDELALVLM
-348 AGSLG
+348 ADSLE

-377 AQTPATTPSA
+377 AQTPAT

-433 LYRELEREGDLAA
+433 LYRELEREGNLAA

-495 RVFTIQPQLAL
+495 QVFTIQPQLAL

-540 EISGSLLAVRR
+540 EISGPLLAVRR
-551 DWQLSEDAPLAWN
+551 DWQLSEDAPLVWN
-564 SFLVRASSAEINTLL
+564 SFLVRASRAEINALL
-579 NDFPRVYLAIEQGD
+579 ADFPRVYLAIEQGD
-593 TCIIAGCEASCL
+593 TCILAGCEASCL

-661 SAVSIDS
+661 STVSIDS
-668 KSIAKSIADTFCAP
+668 QSIAKSIADTFCAP
-682 LNFTALINTA
+682 LNFTALINAA

-730 EQPILAMAC
+730 EQPIFAMAC

-773 AAQSATPCADKIA
+773 ADKA
-786 DKTTA
+786 TA
-791 KTIAPHSASASAL
+791 KTIAPHSASAL

>member
-11 LSNTALNSQ
+11 LSNTALNSP
-20 HPNAKP
+20 HPNARP

-35 GWMQSVLSHA
+35 GRMQSALNHA

-56 ACRIQLNVEDKP
+56 ACRVLLNVEDKS
-68 LINEPSDE
+68 LIDEPSDE

-149 VERCLNSAFSLSK
+149 VERCLNSAFTLAK

-169 NCYTQAGNLARQLN
+169 NCYAQASNLARQLN
-183 VLSQAVKALSHR
+183 VLSQAVEALSHR
-195 TLAGITPMLD
+195 SLKGIEPMLD
-205 ATDAA
+205 ATNAA
-210 QLAEQYAEQRAEK
+210 QLAELHTELRAEK
-223 PVKTA
+223 PVKNA
-228 ENGYWFTKPHQARVL
+228 QNGYWFTKPHQARVL
-243 SLNLLGNILNKPL
+243 SLNLLGNPL
-256 DNLLDKAPRAST
+256 GNLLDKAPQAQT
-268 AQSLILTQG
+268 AQSIILTQG

-284 LLNANRLFIPISG
+284 LLNTNRLFIPISG
-297 NTLESLTL
+297 NEFESLTL
-305 KLSQLIDSLDLSV
+305 KLSQLIDSLDLSA
-318 NQPDTD
+318 NFPDTD
-324 WLCTQGSDWFE
+324 WLCSQGRDWFK
-335 RYQAQDKLALVLM
+335 RYQAKDELALVLM
-348 AGSLG
+348 AGSLE

-362 RAYIEKTQQTPAPTP
+362 RAYIEKTQQAPAP
-377 AQTPATTPSA
+377 AQTPAT

-433 LYRELEREGDLAA
+433 LYRELEREGNLAA

-485 ASYLFTQLLT
+485 ASYLFSRLLT
-495 RVFTIQPQLAL
+495 RVFNIQPQLAL

-532 QNSAIFNQ
+532 QNSAIFKQ
-540 EISGSLLAVRR
+540 EISGPLLAVRR

-564 SFLVRASSAEINTLL
+564 SFLVRASRAEINALL
-579 NDFPRVYLAIEQGD
+579 ADFPRVYLAIEQGD
-593 TCIIAGCEASCL
+593 TCILAGCEASCL

-668 KSIAKSIADTFCAP
+668 QSIAKSIADTFCAP
-682 LNFTALINTA
+682 LNFTALINAA

-720 ELGADGVQTQ
+720 EFGADGVQTQ

-773 AAQSATPCADKIA
+773 ADKA
-786 DKTTA
+786 TA

>member
-11 LSNTALNSQ
+11 LSNPVLSNTALNSP

-35 GWMQSVLSHA
+35 GWIQSVLSHA

-169 NCYTQAGNLARQLN
+169 NGYAQASNLARQLN
-183 VLSQAVKALSHR
+183 VLSQAVEALSHR
-195 TLAGITPMLD
+195 SLKGIEPMLD
-205 ATDAA
+205 ATNAA
-210 QLAEQYAEQRAEK
+210 QLAERLAEQHAELRAEK
-223 PVKTA
+223 PVISA
-228 ENGYWFTKPHQARVL
+228 QNGYWFTKPHQARVL
-243 SLNLLGNILNKPL
+243 SLNLLGNPL
-256 DNLLDKAPRAST
+256 GNLLDKAPQAQT
-268 AQSLILTQG
+268 AQSIILTQG

-284 LLNANRLFIPISG
+284 LLNTNRLFIPISG
-297 NTLESLTL
+297 NEFESLTL
-305 KLSQLIDSLDLSV
+305 KLSQLIDSLELSA
-318 NQPDTD
+318 NFPDTD
-324 WLCTQGSDWFE
+324 WLCSQGSDWFK

-348 AGSLG
+348 AGSVE

-362 RAYIEKTQQTPAPTP
+362 RDYIEKTQQAPAP
-377 AQTPATTPSA
+377 AQTPATTPAA

-433 LYRELEREGDLAA
+433 LYRELEREGNLAA

-485 ASYLFTQLLT
+485 ASYLFSRLLT
-495 RVFTIQPQLAL
+495 QVFNIQPQLAL

-518 LDIWQTPHALINAT
+518 LDIWQTPHALINST
-532 QNSAIFNQ
+532 QNSAIFKQ
-540 EISGSLLAVRR
+540 EISGPLLAVRR

-564 SFLVRASSAEINTLL
+564 SFLVRASRAEINTLL
-579 NDFPRVYLAIEQGD
+579 TDFPRVYLAIEQGD
-593 TCIIAGCEASCL
+593 TCILAGCEASCL

-618 NKVTAMHTPPSQSQ
+618 NKVTAMHTAPSQSQ
-632 HSAIQGFYTLGLKAN
+632 HSAIQGFYTLGLQAT

-653 RFISAAQQ
+653 RFISAARQ
-661 SAVSIDS
+661 STVSIDS
-668 KSIAKSIADTFCAP
+668 QSIAKSIADTFCAP

-720 ELGADGVQTQ
+720 ELSADGVQTQ

-763 LSLAPLMPQS
+763 LSLVPLMPQS
-773 AAQSATPCADKIA
+773 ADKA
-786 DKTTA
+786 TA
-791 KTIAPHSASASAL
+791 KTIAPHSASAL

>member
-362 RAYIEKTQQTPAPTP
+362 RAYIEKTQQAPAP
-377 AQTPATTPSA
+377 AQTPVLMPSA
-387 NLVFKTPAGSYF
+387 NLAFKTPVGSYF
-399 AASPLGDKG
+399 TASPLGDKG

-454 QGAAYAK
+454 QGTNNTKSAE
-461 TAINVSVKDAAEMSL
+461 KDSAEMSL
-476 SQLAISGVG
+476 SRLAISGVG
-485 ASYLFTQLLT
+485 ASYLFSRLLT

-540 EISGSLLAVRR
+540 EISGPLLAVRR
-551 DWQLSEDAPLAWN
+551 DWKLSDNAPLVWN
-564 SFLVRASSAEINTLL
+564 SFLVRATSAEINPLL
-579 NDFPRVYLAIEQGD
+579 ADFPRVYLAIEQGD

-605 QLLKRLN
+605 QLLVRLN

-618 NKVTAMHTPPSQSQ
+618 NKVTAMHTAPSQSQ
-632 HSAIQGFYTLGLKAN
+632 HIAIQRFYTLGLKAT

-668 KSIAKSIADTFCAP
+668 QSIAKSIADTFCAP
-682 LNFTALINTA
+682 LNFTRLINTA
-692 YQQGARLFV
+692 YHQGARLFV

-730 EQPILAMAC
+730 GQPILAMAC
-739 NAKGSDTIT
+739 NAKSSDTIT

-773 AAQSATPCADKIA
+773 AAQSVTHSATIHADKNA
-786 DKTTA
+786 A
-791 KTIAPHSASASAL
+791 KTIASHSANACAL

>member
-1 MTLDPSAHAA
+1 MQAA
-11 LSNTALNSQ
+11 LSPTQTDFTALQRLLDS
-20 HPNAKP
+20 
-26 LRIAVWLGD
+26 RV
-35 GWMQSVLSHA
+35 
-45 QTDVSKLQQLM
+45 
-56 ACRIQLNVEDKP
+56 RLNVEDKP
-68 LINEPSDE
+68 LTNEPKDE
-76 PTLVALI
+76 PTLVDLLNE
-83 TDQLAHIAQKQL
+83 QLVHIAQKQL

-105 VRSLYLLDGLL
+105 IRSLYLLDGLM

-127 ISALAQIQAETAEE
+127 ISALAQIQAETPAEKN

-149 VERCLNSAFSLSK
+149 VERCLNSAFSLAK

-169 NCYTQAGNLARQLN
+169 NCYADAGNLASQLN
-183 VLSQAVKALSHR
+183 VLAQAVEALSHR

-210 QLAEQYAEQRAEK
+210 QLAEQHAELRAEK

-228 ENGYWFTKPHQARVL
+228 ELGYWFTKPHQARVL
-243 SLNLLGNILNKPL
+243 SLNLLGKP
-256 DNLLDKAPRAST
+256 PQAST

-277 TRLIAQP
+277 TRLIPQP

-297 NTLESLTL
+297 NTLESLTIE
-305 KLSQLIDSLDLSV
+305 LSQLIDSLNLSASF
-318 NQPDTD
+318 PDTD
-324 WLCTQGSDWFE
+324 WLSTQGNDWFE

-348 AGSLG
+348 AGSLE

-362 RAYIEKTQQTPAPTP
+362 RAYIEKTQQTPVP
-377 AQTPATTPSA
+377 TPSA
-387 NLVFKTPAGSYF
+387 NLAFKTPAGSYF
-399 AASPLGDKG
+399 TASPLGDTG

-454 QGAAYAK
+454 QSAAYAK
-461 TAINVSVKDAAEMSL
+461 SAVDVKSAVDLKDSADMSL

-485 ASYLFTQLLT
+485 ASYLFSRLLT
-495 RVFTIQPQLAL
+495 RVFNIQPQLAL

-540 EISGSLLAVRR
+540 EISGPLLAVRR
-551 DWQLSEDAPLAWN
+551 DWQLSEDAPLVWN
-564 SFLVRASSAEINTLL
+564 SFLVRASRAEINAMLP
-579 NDFPRVYLAIEQGD
+579 DCPRVYLAIEQGD
-593 TCIIAGCEASCL
+593 TSIIAGCEASCL
-605 QLLKRLN
+605 QLLARLG

-632 HSAIQGFYTLGLKAN
+632 HSAIQRFYTLGLKTN
-647 ACETQV
+647 TCETQV
-653 RFISAAQQ
+653 RFISSAQQ
-661 SAVSIDS
+661 SAVNIDS
-668 KSIAKSIADTFCAP
+668 QSIAKSIADTFCAP
-682 LNFTALINTA
+682 LNFTTLINTA
-692 YQQGARLFV
+692 YHQGARLFV

-720 ELGADGVQTQ
+720 ELDADGTQTQ
-730 EQPILAMAC
+730 GQPIFAMAC
-739 NAKGSDTIT
+739 NAKGSDTST

-773 AAQSATPCADKIA
+773 A

>member
-1 MTLDPSAHAA
+1 MTLDPSANAA
-11 LSNTALNSQ
+11 LSNAALNTP
-20 HPNAKP
+20 HPNTKP

-35 GWMQSVLSHA
+35 EWIQSALNNA
-45 QTDVSKLQQLM
+45 QTNVSKLQPLL
-56 ACRIQLNVEDKP
+56 ASRVQLNVEDKS
-68 LINEPSDE
+68 LTDEPTDE
-76 PTLVALI
+76 PTLVGLLSE
-83 TDQLAHIAQKQL
+83 QLAHIAQKQL

-105 VRSLYLLDGLL
+105 VRCLYLLDGLL

-149 VERCLNSAFSLSK
+149 VERCLNSAFTLAK
-162 RDCTQAV
+162 RDCAQAV
-169 NCYTQAGNLARQLN
+169 NCYAQASNLASQLN
-183 VLSQAVKALSHR
+183 VLAQAVEALSHR
-195 TLAGITPMLD
+195 SLKGIAPMLD

-210 QLAEQYAEQRAEK
+210 QLTEQHAKPHAEK

-228 ENGYWFTKPHQARVL
+228 ELGYWFTKPHQARVL
-243 SLNLLGNILNKPL
+243 SLNLFG
-256 DNLLDKAPRAST
+256 KAPQAST

-277 TRLIAQP
+277 TRLIAQQ

-297 NTLESLTL
+297 NTLESLTVQ
-305 KLSQLIDSLDLSV
+305 LSQLIDSLDLSA
-318 NQPDTD
+318 NFPDTD
-324 WLCTQGSDWFE
+324 WLCSQGRDWFK
-335 RYQAQDKLALVLM
+335 RYQAKDELALVLM
-348 AGSLG
+348 ADSLE

-377 AQTPATTPSA
+377 AQTPAT

-433 LYRELEREGDLAA
+433 LYRELEREGNLAA

-495 RVFTIQPQLAL
+495 QVFTIQPQLAL

-540 EISGSLLAVRR
+540 EISGPLLAVRR
-551 DWQLSEDAPLAWN
+551 DWQLSEDAPLVWN
-564 SFLVRASSAEINTLL
+564 SFLVRASRAEINAMLP
-579 NDFPRVYLAIEQGD
+579 DFPRVHLAIEQGD
-593 TCIIAGCEASCL
+593 TCILAGCEASCL

-661 SAVSIDS
+661 STVSIDS
-668 KSIAKSIADTFCAP
+668 QSIAKSIADTFCAP
-682 LNFTALINTA
+682 LNFTALINAA

-730 EQPILAMAC
+730 EQPIFAMAC

-773 AAQSATPCADKIA
+773 ADKA
-786 DKTTA
+786 TA
-791 KTIAPHSASASAL
+791 KTIAPHSASAL

>member
-1 MTLDPSAHAA
+1 MTLDPSVHAA
-11 LSNTALNSQ
+11 LSNTALNSP
-20 HPNAKP
+20 HPNARP

-35 GWMQSVLSHA
+35 GRMQSALNHA

-56 ACRIQLNVEDKP
+56 ACRVLLNVEDKS
-68 LINEPSDE
+68 LIDEPSDE

-149 VERCLNSAFSLSK
+149 VERCLNSAFTLAK

-169 NCYTQAGNLARQLN
+169 NCYAQASNLASQLN
-183 VLSQAVKALSHR
+183 VLSQAVEALSHR
-195 TLAGITPMLD
+195 SLKGIEPMLD
-205 ATDAA
+205 ATNAA
-210 QLAEQYAEQRAEK
+210 QLAELHTELRAEK
-223 PVKTA
+223 PVKNA
-228 ENGYWFTKPHQARVL
+228 QNGYWFTKPHQARVL

-268 AQSLILTQG
+268 AQSIILTQG

-297 NTLESLTL
+297 NEFESLTL

-324 WLCTQGSDWFE
+324 WLCTQGCDWFE
-335 RYQAQDKLALVLM
+335 RYQAKDELALVLM
-348 AGSLG
+348 AGSLE

-362 RAYIEKTQQTPAPTP
+362 RAYIEKTQQTAAPKPASMPL
-377 AQTPATTPSA
+377 A
-387 NLVFKTPAGSYF
+387 NLAFKTPAGSYF
-399 AASPLGDKG
+399 TASPLGDKG

-454 QGAAYAK
+454 QGRNNTKSAE
-461 TAINVSVKDAAEMSL
+461 KDAADMSL

-485 ASYLFTQLLT
+485 ASYLFSRLLT

-518 LDIWQTPHALINAT
+518 LDIWQTPHALISAT
-532 QNSAIFNQ
+532 QNSVIFNQ

-564 SFLVRASSAEINTLL
+564 SFLVRASRAEINALL
-579 NDFPRVYLAIEQGD
+579 TDFPRVYLAIEQGD

-618 NKVTAMHTPPSQSQ
+618 HKVTAMHTPPSQSQ

-661 SAVSIDS
+661 STVSIDS
-668 KSIAKSIADTFCAP
+668 QSIAKSIADTFCAP
-682 LNFTALINTA
+682 LNFTALINAA

-720 ELGADGVQTQ
+720 EFGADGVQTQ

-773 AAQSATPCADKIA
+773 ADKA
-786 DKTTA
+786 TA
-791 KTIAPHSASASAL
+791 KTLAPHSASASAL
-804 GHYSNVFQEGEP
+804 GHFSNVFQEGEP
-816 L
+816 Q

>member
-11 LSNTALNSQ
+11 LSNAALNSQ

-35 GWMQSVLSHA
+35 GWMQSVLSHT
-45 QTDVSKLQQLM
+45 QTDTTALQRLL
-56 ACRIQLNVEDKP
+56 ASRVQLNVADKS
-68 LINEPSDE
+68 LTDE
-76 PTLVALI
+76 PTDGPTLVGLLNE
-83 TDQLAHIAQKQL
+83 QLAHIAQKQL

-116 AAQLHLHAEAY
+116 AAQLHLHAESY
-127 ISALAQIQAETAEE
+127 ISALVQIQAETAEE

-149 VERCLNSAFSLSK
+149 VERCLNSAFTLAK

-169 NCYTQAGNLARQLN
+169 NGYTQAGNLASQLN
-183 VLSQAVKALSHR
+183 VLSQAVEALSHR
-195 TLAGITPMLD
+195 SLQGIAPMLD
-205 ATDAA
+205 AADAA
-210 QLAEQYAEQRAEK
+210 QLAELHTELRAEK

-228 ENGYWFTKPHQARVL
+228 QNGYWFTKPHQARVL

-256 DNLLDKAPRAST
+256 GNLLNKAPQAQT
-268 AQSLILTQG
+268 AQSIILTQG

-297 NTLESLTL
+297 NTLESLTAQ
-305 KLSQLIDSLDLSV
+305 LSQLIDSLDLSACL
-318 NQPDTD
+318 PDTN
-324 WLCTQGSDWFE
+324 WLSSQGSDWFE
-335 RYQAQDKLALVLM
+335 RYQAKDELALVLM
-348 AGSLG
+348 AGSLE

-377 AQTPATTPSA
+377 AQTPVLMPSA
-387 NLVFKTPAGSYF
+387 NLAFKTPSGSYF
-399 AASPLGDKG
+399 TPTPLGDTG

-433 LYRELEREGDLAA
+433 LYRELEREGNLAA

-485 ASYLFTQLLT
+485 ASYLFSRLLT

-540 EISGSLLAVRR
+540 EISGPLLAVRR
-551 DWQLSEDAPLAWN
+551 DWQLNEDAPLIWN
-564 SFLVRASSAEINTLL
+564 SFLVRASRSEINALL

-612 KRGIAS
+612 KRGIDS

-661 SAVSIDS
+661 STVSIDS
-668 KSIAKSIADTFCAP
+668 QSIAKSIADTFCAP
-682 LNFTALINTA
+682 LNFTALINAA
-692 YQQGARLFV
+692 YHQGARLFV

-720 ELGADGVQTQ
+720 ELSADGVQTQ

-763 LSLAPLMPQS
+763 LSLVPLMPQS
-773 AAQSATPCADKIA
+773 AAQSATPGA
-786 DKTTA
+786 DKTAA
-791 KTIAPHSASASAL
+791 KTIAPHSASAL

>member
-1 MTLDPSAHAA
+1 MTLYPSAHAA
-11 LSNTALNSQ
+11 LSNAALNTP
-20 HPNAKP
+20 HPNTKP

-35 GWMQSVLSHA
+35 EWIQSALNNA
-45 QTDVSKLQQLM
+45 QTNVSKLQQLM

-83 TDQLAHIAQKQL
+83 TEQLVHIAQKQL
-95 VEIRFEYQQQ
+95 VEIRFKYQQQ
-105 VRSLYLLDGLL
+105 VRSLYLLDGLM

-127 ISALAQIQAETAEE
+127 ISALAQIQAETAAEKN

-149 VERCLNSAFSLSK
+149 VERCLNSAFTLAK
-162 RDCTQAV
+162 RDCAQAV
-169 NCYTQAGNLARQLN
+169 NCYAQASNLASQLN
-183 VLSQAVKALSHR
+183 VLAQAVEALSHR
-195 TLAGITPMLD
+195 SLKGIAPMLD

-210 QLAEQYAEQRAEK
+210 QLAEQHAKPHTEK

-228 ENGYWFTKPHQARVL
+228 ELGYWFTKPHQARVL
-243 SLNLLGNILNKPL
+243 SLNLFG
-256 DNLLDKAPRAST
+256 KAPQAST

-277 TRLIAQP
+277 TRLIAQQ

-297 NTLESLTL
+297 NTLESLTVQ
-305 KLSQLIDSLDLSV
+305 LSQLIDSLDLSA
-318 NQPDTD
+318 NFPDTD
-324 WLCTQGSDWFE
+324 WLCSQGRDWFK
-335 RYQAQDKLALVLM
+335 RYQAKDELALVLM
-348 AGSLG
+348 ADSLE

-377 AQTPATTPSA
+377 AQTPAA

-454 QGAAYAK
+454 QSAANAK
-461 TAINVSVKDAAEMSL
+461 SAVDVKDAADMSL

-485 ASYLFTQLLT
+485 ASYLFSRLLT
-495 RVFTIQPQLAL
+495 RVFNIQPQLAL

-518 LDIWQTPHALINAT
+518 LDIWQTPHALIHAT

-540 EISGSLLAVRR
+540 EISGPLLAVRR
-551 DWQLSEDAPLAWN
+551 DWQLNEDAPLVWN
-564 SFLVRASSAEINTLL
+564 SFLVRASSDEINAMIP
-579 NDFPRVYLAIEQGD
+579 DFPRVYLAIEQGD

-605 QLLKRLN
+605 QLLARLN

-618 NKVTAMHTPPSQSQ
+618 NKVTAMHTQPSQSQ
-632 HSAIQGFYTLGLKAN
+632 HNAIQGFYTLGLKAN

-661 SAVSIDS
+661 STVSIDS
-668 KSIAKSIADTFCAP
+668 QSIAKSIADTFCAP

-692 YQQGARLFV
+692 YNQGARLFV
-701 EVGADRQTSTLI
+701 EMGADRQTSTLI

-773 AAQSATPCADKIA
+773 ADKA
-786 DKTTA
+786 TA

-804 GHYSNVFQEGEP
+804 GHFSNVFQEGEP

>member
-1 MTLDPSAHAA
+1 
-11 LSNTALNSQ
+11 
-20 HPNAKP
+20 
-26 LRIAVWLGD
+26 
-35 GWMQSVLSHA
+35 MQSVLSHA

-83 TDQLAHIAQKQL
+83 TEQLAHIAQKQL
-95 VEIRFEYQQQ
+95 IEIRFEYQQQ

-149 VERCLNSAFSLSK
+149 VERCLNSAFTLAK

-169 NCYTQAGNLARQLN
+169 NGYAEVGNLARQLN
-183 VLSQAVKALSHR
+183 VLSQAVEALSHR
-195 TLAGITPMLD
+195 SLKGIEPMLD
-205 ATDAA
+205 ATNAA
-210 QLAEQYAEQRAEK
+210 QLAEQHAEK
-223 PVKTA
+223 PVKNA

-243 SLNLLGNILNKPL
+243 SLNLLSNPL
-256 DNLLDKAPRAST
+256 GNLLDKAPQAST

-277 TRLIAQP
+277 TRLIPQQ

-297 NTLESLTL
+297 NTLESLTVQ
-305 KLSQLIDSLDLSV
+305 LSQLIDSLDLSA
-318 NQPDTD
+318 NFPDTD
-324 WLCTQGSDWFE
+324 WLCSQGRDWFK
-335 RYQAQDKLALVLM
+335 RYQAKDELALVLM
-348 AGSLG
+348 ADSLE

-377 AQTPATTPSA
+377 AQTPAT

-433 LYRELEREGDLAA
+433 LYRELEREGNLAA

-495 RVFTIQPQLAL
+495 QVFTIQPQLAL

-540 EISGSLLAVRR
+540 EISGPLLAVRR
-551 DWQLSEDAPLAWN
+551 DWQLSEDAPLVWN
-564 SFLVRASSAEINTLL
+564 SFLVRASRAEINALL
-579 NDFPRVYLAIEQGD
+579 ADFPRVYLAIEQGD
-593 TCIIAGCEASCL
+593 TCILAGCEASCL

-661 SAVSIDS
+661 STVSIDS
-668 KSIAKSIADTFCAP
+668 QSIAKSIADTFCAP
-682 LNFTALINTA
+682 LNFTALINAA

-730 EQPILAMAC
+730 EQPIFAMAC

-773 AAQSATPCADKIA
+773 ADKA
-786 DKTTA
+786 TA
-791 KTIAPHSASASAL
+791 KTIAPHSASAL

>member
-11 LSNTALNSQ
+11 LSNAALNSP

-26 LRIAVWLGD
+26 MRIAVWHGD

-45 QTDVSKLQQLM
+45 QTDISKLQQLM
-56 ACRIQLNVEDKP
+56 ACRIQLNVEDKL
-68 LINEPSDE
+68 LIDEPADE

-83 TDQLAHIAQKQL
+83 TEQLAHIAQKQL

-105 VRSLYLLDGLL
+105 VCSLYLLNGLL

-127 ISALAQIQAETAEE
+127 ISALAQIKPEIAEE
-141 TNTINTNT
+141 TNT
-149 VERCLNSAFSLSK
+149 VERCLNSAFTLAK

-169 NCYTQAGNLARQLN
+169 NCYAQASNLASQLN
-183 VLSQAVKALSHR
+183 VLAQAVEALSHR

-210 QLAEQYAEQRAEK
+210 QLTEQQAKK
-223 PVKTA
+223 PTTLA

-243 SLNLLGNILNKPL
+243 SLNLLGNLLGKP
-256 DNLLDKAPRAST
+256 PQAST

-277 TRLIAQP
+277 TRLFPQP

-297 NTLESLTL
+297 NTLESLTVQ
-305 KLSQLIDSLDLSV
+305 LSQLIDSLDLSA
-318 NQPDTD
+318 NFPNTD
-324 WLCTQGSDWFE
+324 WLSSQGSDWFVH
-335 RYQAQDKLALVLM
+335 YQAKDELALVLM
-348 AGSLG
+348 AGSLE

-362 RAYIEKTQQTPAPTP
+362 RVYIEKTQQSPAPAPT
-377 AQTPATTPSA
+377 QTPALMPSA
-387 NLVFKTPAGSYF
+387 NLAFKTPSGSYF
-399 AASPLGDKG
+399 TPTPLGDTG

-454 QGAAYAK
+454 HSAAYAK
-461 TAINVSVKDAAEMSL
+461 SAVDVKDAADMSL

-485 ASYLFTQLLT
+485 ASYLFSRLLT
-495 RVFTIQPQLAL
+495 RVFNIQPQLAL

-540 EISGSLLAVRR
+540 EISGPLLAVRR
-551 DWQLSEDAPLAWN
+551 DWQLSEDAPLVWN
-564 SFLVRASSAEINTLL
+564 SFLVRASRAEINAMLP
-579 NDFPRVYLAIEQGD
+579 DFPRVYLAIEQGD

-605 QLLKRLN
+605 QLLVRLG

-647 ACETQV
+647 ACESQV

-661 SAVSIDS
+661 SAVNIDS
-668 KSIAKSIADTFCAP
+668 QSIAKSIADTFCAP

-692 YQQGARLFV
+692 YNQGARLFV

-720 ELGADGVQTQ
+720 ELGADGTQTQ
-730 EQPILAMAC
+730 GQPILAMAC

-748 SLLKCLAQLI
+748 CLLKCLAQLI
-758 SHRVP
+758 CHRVP
-763 LSLAPLMPQS
+763 LSLAPLIPQS
-773 AAQSATPCADKIA
+773 ADKA
-786 DKTTA
+786 RA

-804 GHYSNVFQEGEP
+804 GHFSNVFQEGEP

>member
-1 MTLDPSAHAA
+1 MTLDPSVHAA
-11 LSNTALNSQ
+11 LSNAALNSP

-35 GWMQSVLSHA
+35 ARLDDTRMQSALSHA

-56 ACRIQLNVEDKP
+56 ACRIQLDVEDKS
-68 LINEPSDE
+68 LINEPAEE
-76 PTLVALI
+76 PTLVALL
-83 TDQLAHIAQKQL
+83 TEQLAHIAQKQL

-105 VRSLYLLDGLL
+105 ARSLYLLDGLV

-127 ISALAQIQAETAEE
+127 ISALVQIQAETAEE
-141 TNTINTNT
+141 TNAINTNT
-149 VERCLNSAFSLSK
+149 VERCVNSAFSLAK
-162 RDCTQAV
+162 RDCAQAV
-169 NCYTQAGNLARQLN
+169 NGYAQAGNLASQLN
-183 VLSQAVKALSHR
+183 VLSQAVEALSHR
-195 TLAGITPMLD
+195 SLKGIEPMLD
-205 ATDAA
+205 AADAA
-210 QLAEQYAEQRAEK
+210 QLAELHTELRAER

-228 ENGYWFTKPHQARVL
+228 QNGYWFTKPHQARVL
-243 SLNLLGNILNKPL
+243 SLNLLGNFMDKPPQA
-256 DNLLDKAPRAST
+256 NT

-284 LLNANRLFIPISG
+284 LLNACRLFIPISS
-297 NTLESLTL
+297 NTLESLTVQ
-305 KLSQLIDSLDLSV
+305 LSQLIDSLELSASF
-318 NQPDTD
+318 PDTD
-324 WLCTQGSDWFE
+324 WLSNQGNDWFK
-335 RYQAQDKLALVLM
+335 RYQAKDELALVLM
-348 AGSLG
+348 AGSLE

-362 RAYIEKTQQTPAPTP
+362 RAYIEKTQQAPAP

-387 NLVFKTPAGSYF
+387 NLAFKTPAGSYF
-399 AASPLGDKG
+399 TPTPLGDTG

-425 DLHGYFPE
+425 DLHSYFPE

-446 MLQAEAIY
+446 MLQAETIY
-454 QGAAYAK
+454 QGTNNTKSAE
-461 TAINVSVKDAAEMSL
+461 KDSAEMSL

-485 ASYLFTQLLT
+485 ASYLFSRLLT
-495 RVFTIQPQLAL
+495 RVFNIQPQLAL

-540 EISGSLLAVRR
+540 EISGPLLAVRR
-551 DWQLSEDAPLAWN
+551 DWQLNEDAPLVWN
-564 SFLVRASSAEINTLL
+564 SFLVRASRDEINAMIP
-579 NDFPRVYLAIEQGD
+579 DFPRVYLAIEQGD
-593 TCIIAGCEASCL
+593 TCIIAGSEASCL
-605 QLLKRLN
+605 QLLARLN

-618 NKVTAMHTPPSQSQ
+618 NKVTAMHTQPSQSQ
-632 HSAIQGFYTLGLKAN
+632 HNAIQGLYTLGLKAD

-668 KSIAKSIADTFCAP
+668 QSIAKSIADTFCAP

-730 EQPILAMAC
+730 EQPIFAMAC

-791 KTIAPHSASASAL
+791 KTIAPHSASAL

>member
-1 MTLDPSAHAA
+1 MTLDPSVHAA
-11 LSNTALNSQ
+11 LSNTALNSP

-149 VERCLNSAFSLSK
+149 VERCLNSAFSLAK
-162 RDCTQAV
+162 RDCAQAV
-169 NCYTQAGNLARQLN
+169 NCYAQAGNLASQLN
-183 VLSQAVKALSHR
+183 VLSQAVEALSHR
-195 TLAGITPMLD
+195 SLKGIEPMLD
-205 ATDAA
+205 ATNAA
-210 QLAEQYAEQRAEK
+210 QLAELHTELRAEK
-223 PVKTA
+223 PVKNA

-243 SLNLLGNILNKPL
+243 SLNLLGNILNKP
-256 DNLLDKAPRAST
+256 LDKAPRAST

-305 KLSQLIDSLDLSV
+305 KLSQLIDSLDLSA
-318 NQPDTD
+318 NFPDTD
-324 WLCTQGSDWFE
+324 WLCSQGRDWFK
-335 RYQAQDKLALVLM
+335 RYQAKDELALVLM
-348 AGSLG
+348 AGSVE

-362 RAYIEKTQQTPAPTP
+362 RAYIEKTQQTAAPKPASMPL
-377 AQTPATTPSA
+377 A
-387 NLVFKTPAGSYF
+387 NHAFKTPAGSYF
-399 AASPLGDKG
+399 TASPLGDKG

-425 DLHGYFPE
+425 DLHGYFPA

-454 QGAAYAK
+454 QGRNNTKSAE
-461 TAINVSVKDAAEMSL
+461 KDAADMSL

-485 ASYLFTQLLT
+485 ASYLFSRLLT

-540 EISGSLLAVRR
+540 EISGPLLAVRR

-564 SFLVRASSAEINTLL
+564 SFLVRASRAEINTLL
-579 NDFPRVYLAIEQGD
+579 TDFPRVYLAIEQGD
-593 TCIIAGCEASCL
+593 TCILAGCEASCL

-661 SAVSIDS
+661 STVSIDS
-668 KSIAKSIADTFCAP
+668 QSIAKSIADTFCAP

-773 AAQSATPCADKIA
+773 ADKA
-786 DKTTA
+786 TA
-791 KTIAPHSASASAL
+791 KTIAPHSASAL

>member
-1 MTLDPSAHAA
+1 
-11 LSNTALNSQ
+11 
-20 HPNAKP
+20 
-26 LRIAVWLGD
+26 
-35 GWMQSVLSHA
+35 MQSVLSHA

-56 ACRIQLNVEDKP
+56 ACRIQLDVEDKP
-68 LINEPSDE
+68 LINEPADE

-83 TDQLAHIAQKQL
+83 TEQLDHIAQKQL

-105 VRSLYLLDGLL
+105 ARSLYLLDGLL

-127 ISALAQIQAETAEE
+127 ISALAQIQAETVEE
-141 TNTINTNT
+141 TNTSTINTNT
-149 VERCLNSAFSLSK
+149 IERCLNSAFSLAK
-162 RDCTQAV
+162 RDCAQAV
-169 NCYTQAGNLARQLN
+169 NCYAQAGNLASQLN
-183 VLSQAVKALSHR
+183 VLAQAVEALSHR
-195 TLAGITPMLD
+195 TLAGITPML
-205 ATDAA
+205 AHLNTEKT
-210 QLAEQYAEQRAEK
+210 EQS
-223 PVKTA
+223 
-228 ENGYWFTKPHQARVL
+228 YWFTKPHQARVL
-243 SLNLLGNILNKPL
+243 SLNLFG
-256 DNLLDKAPRAST
+256 KAPQAST

-277 TRLIAQP
+277 TRLIAQQ

-297 NTLESLTL
+297 NTLESLTVQ
-305 KLSQLIDSLDLSV
+305 LSQLIDSLDLSA
-318 NQPDTD
+318 NFPDTD
-324 WLCTQGSDWFE
+324 WLCSQGRDWFK
-335 RYQAQDKLALVLM
+335 RYQAKDELALVLM
-348 AGSLG
+348 ADSLE

-377 AQTPATTPSA
+377 AQTPAT

-485 ASYLFTQLLT
+485 ASYLFSRLLT
-495 RVFTIQPQLAL
+495 RVFNIQPQLAL

-540 EISGSLLAVRR
+540 EISGPLLAVRR
-551 DWQLSEDAPLAWN
+551 DWQLSEDAPLVWN
-564 SFLVRASSAEINTLL
+564 SFLVRASRAEINALL

-593 TCIIAGCEASCL
+593 TCILAGCEASCL

-668 KSIAKSIADTFCAP
+668 QSIAKSIADTFCAP

-692 YQQGARLFV
+692 YNQGARLFV

-720 ELGADGVQTQ
+720 ELGTDGIQTH

-739 NAKGSDTIT
+739 NAKGSETIT

-773 AAQSATPCADKIA
+773 AVQSVTHSATIHA

-791 KTIAPHSASASAL
+791 KSLAPHSVSACAL
-804 GHYSNVFQEGEP
+804 GHFSNVFQEGEP

>member
-1 MTLDPSAHAA
+1 
-11 LSNTALNSQ
+11 
-20 HPNAKP
+20 
-26 LRIAVWLGD
+26 
-35 GWMQSVLSHA
+35 MQSVLSHA

-68 LINEPSDE
+68 LIDEPSDE

-83 TDQLAHIAQKQL
+83 TELLAHIAQKRL

-105 VRSLYLLDGLL
+105 VRSLYLLDGLV

-149 VERCLNSAFSLSK
+149 VERCLNSAFSLAK
-162 RDCTQAV
+162 RDCAQAV
-169 NCYTQAGNLARQLN
+169 NCYAQAGNLARQLN

-223 PVKTA
+223 PVKNA
-228 ENGYWFTKPHQARVL
+228 QNGYWFTKPHQARVL
-243 SLNLLGNILNKPL
+243 SLNLLSNPL
-256 DNLLDKAPRAST
+256 DNFLGNLLDKPPQASIT
-268 AQSLILTQG
+268 QSLILTQG

-297 NTLESLTL
+297 NTLGSLTV
-305 KLSQLIDSLDLSV
+305 KLSQLIDSLNLSL

-324 WLCTQGSDWFE
+324 WLSSQGRDWFK
-335 RYQAQDKLALVLM
+335 RYQAKDELALVLM
-348 AGSLG
+348 ADSL
-353 ELMQEAKAM
+353 EDLMQEAKAM
-362 RAYIEKTQQTPAPTP
+362 RAYIEKMQQTPSP
-377 AQTPATTPSA
+377 TPSA
-387 NLVFKTPAGSYF
+387 NLAFKTPAGSYF
-399 AASPLGDKG
+399 TPSPFGDTG

-454 QGAAYAK
+454 QGTNNTKSAE
-461 TAINVSVKDAAEMSL
+461 KDSAEMSL

-551 DWQLSEDAPLAWN
+551 AWQLNEDAPLVWN
-564 SFLVRASSAEINTLL
+564 SFLVRASRAEINALL
-579 NDFPRVYLAIEQGD
+579 ADFPRVYLAIEQGD
-593 TCIIAGCEASCL
+593 TCILAGCEASCL

-632 HSAIQGFYTLGLKAN
+632 HNAIQEFYTLGLKAN
-647 ACETQV
+647 ACEPQV

-668 KSIAKSIADTFCAP
+668 QSIAKSIADTFCAP

-692 YQQGARLFV
+692 YHQGARLFV

-720 ELGADGVQTQ
+720 ELGADGAQ
-730 EQPILAMAC
+730 EQVLAMAC

-763 LSLAPLMPQS
+763 LSLAPLMPQL
-773 AAQSATPCADKIA
+773 AAQSAMHSATIHA

-791 KTIAPHSASASAL
+791 KTIAPHSASAL

>member
-11 LSNTALNSQ
+11 LSNAALNSP

-35 GWMQSVLSHA
+35 GWMQGVLNHA
-45 QTDVSKLQQLM
+45 PTDVSKLQQLM

-68 LINEPSDE
+68 LINEPADE
-76 PTLVALI
+76 ATLVVLL
-83 TDQLAHIAQKQL
+83 TEQLAHIAQKQL

-105 VRSLYLLDGLL
+105 ARSLYLLDGLM

-141 TNTINTNT
+141 TNTINANT
-149 VERCLNSAFSLSK
+149 VERCLNSAFSLAK
-162 RDCTQAV
+162 RDCVQAV
-169 NCYTQAGNLARQLN
+169 NGYAQAGNLASQLN
-183 VLSQAVKALSHR
+183 VLSQAVEALSHR
-195 TLAGITPMLD
+195 SLKGIEPMLD

-210 QLAEQYAEQRAEK
+210 QLAERLAEQHAELRAEK
-223 PVKTA
+223 PVISA
-228 ENGYWFTKPHQARVL
+228 QNGYWFTKPNQARVL
-243 SLNLLGNILNKPL
+243 SLNLLGN
-256 DNLLDKAPRAST
+256 LLDKPLQAST

-297 NTLESLTL
+297 NTLESLTVQ
-305 KLSQLIDSLDLSV
+305 LSQLIDSLDLSAYL
-318 NQPDTD
+318 PDTD
-324 WLCTQGSDWFE
+324 WLSNQGNDWFK
-335 RYQAQDKLALVLM
+335 RYQAKDKLALVLM
-348 AGSLG
+348 AGSLE

-362 RAYIEKTQQTPAPTP
+362 RAYIEKTQQTPAP
-377 AQTPATTPSA
+377 AQTPASTPLA
-387 NLVFKTPAGSYF
+387 NLAFKTPAGSYF
-399 AASPLGDKG
+399 TPTPLGDTG

-454 QGAAYAK
+454 QGAAKSAVDVK
-461 TAINVSVKDAAEMSL
+461 SAVDLKDAADMSL

-485 ASYLFTQLLT
+485 ASYLFSLLLT
-495 RVFTIQPQLAL
+495 RVFNIQPQLTL

-540 EISGSLLAVRR
+540 EISGPLLAVRR
-551 DWQLSEDAPLAWN
+551 DWQLNEDAPLVWN
-564 SFLVRASSAEINTLL
+564 SFLVRASRAEINALL
-579 NDFPRVYLAIEQGD
+579 ADFPRVYLAIEQGD
-593 TCIIAGCEASCL
+593 TCILAGCEASCL

-632 HSAIQGFYTLGLKAN
+632 HNAIQGFYTLGLKAN

-668 KSIAKSIADTFCAP
+668 QSIAKSIADTFCAP

-720 ELGADGVQTQ
+720 ELGADGVQTL

-773 AAQSATPCADKIA
+773 AAQSATPVADKIA

-791 KTIAPHSASASAL
+791 KTIAPHSASAL

>member
-1 MTLDPSAHAA
+1 
-11 LSNTALNSQ
+11 
-20 HPNAKP
+20 
-26 LRIAVWLGD
+26 
-35 GWMQSVLSHA
+35 
-45 QTDVSKLQQLM
+45 M
-56 ACRIQLNVEDKP
+56 ACRIKLNVEDKP
-68 LINEPSDE
+68 LINKSADE
-76 PTLVALI
+76 PTLVALL
-83 TDQLAHIAQKQL
+83 TEQLDHIAQKQL

-105 VRSLYLLDGLL
+105 ARSLYLLDGLM

-127 ISALAQIQAETAEE
+127 ISAFAQIQAETAEE

-149 VERCLNSAFSLSK
+149 VERCLNSAFSLAK
-162 RDCTQAV
+162 RDCSQAV
-169 NCYTQAGNLARQLN
+169 NGYAQAGNLASQLN
-183 VLSQAVKALSHR
+183 VLSQAVEALSHR
-195 TLAGITPMLD
+195 SLKGIEPMLD
-205 ATDAA
+205 AADAA
-210 QLAEQYAEQRAEK
+210 QLAERLAEQHAEPRAEK

-228 ENGYWFTKPHQARVL
+228 QNGYWFTKPHQARVL
-243 SLNLLGNILNKPL
+243 SLNLLGKVP
-256 DNLLDKAPRAST
+256 KTQT

-297 NTLESLTL
+297 NTLESLTVQ
-305 KLSQLIDSLDLSV
+305 LSQLIDSLELSA
-318 NQPDTD
+318 NFPDTD
-324 WLCTQGSDWFE
+324 WLSSQGSDWFK

-348 AGSLG
+348 AGSVE

-362 RAYIEKTQQTPAPTP
+362 RAYIEKTQQTPAPAPVP
-377 AQTPATTPSA
+377 AQTPSA
-387 NLVFKTPAGSYF
+387 NLAFKTPAGSYF
-399 AASPLGDKG
+399 TPTPLGDTG

-425 DLHGYFPE
+425 DLHSYFPE

-454 QGAAYAK
+454 QSANNTK
-461 TAINVSVKDAAEMSL
+461 STEKDSAEMSL

-485 ASYLFTQLLT
+485 ASYLFSRLLT
-495 RVFTIQPQLAL
+495 RVFNIQPQLAL

-540 EISGSLLAVRR
+540 EISGPLLAVRR
-551 DWQLSEDAPLAWN
+551 DWQLSEDAPLVWN
-564 SFLVRASSAEINTLL
+564 SFLVRASRAEINTLL
-579 NDFPRVYLAIEQGD
+579 TDFPRVYLAIEQGD
-593 TCIIAGCEASCL
+593 TCILAGCEASCL

-632 HSAIQGFYTLGLKAN
+632 HSAIQGFYTLGIKAN

-668 KSIAKSIADTFCAP
+668 QSIAKSIADTFCAP
-682 LNFTALINTA
+682 LNFTALINAA

-758 SHRVP
+758 SHRMP

-773 AAQSATPCADKIA
+773 ADKA
-786 DKTTA
+786 TA

>member
-1 MTLDPSAHAA
+1 
-11 LSNTALNSQ
+11 
-20 HPNAKP
+20 
-26 LRIAVWLGD
+26 
-35 GWMQSVLSHA
+35 MQSVLSHA
-45 QTDVSKLQQLM
+45 PTDVSKLQQLM

-68 LINEPSDE
+68 LINEPADE
-76 PTLVALI
+76 ATLVALL
-83 TDQLAHIAQKQL
+83 TEQLAHIAQKQL

-105 VRSLYLLDGLL
+105 ARSLYLLDGLM

-127 ISALAQIQAETAEE
+127 ISALVQIQAETAEE
-141 TNTINTNT
+141 TNTINTNI
-149 VERCLNSAFSLSK
+149 VERCLNSAFSLAK
-162 RDCTQAV
+162 RDCAQAV
-169 NCYTQAGNLARQLN
+169 NGYAQAGNLASQLN
-183 VLSQAVKALSHR
+183 VLSQAVEALSHR
-195 TLAGITPMLD
+195 TLAGITPML
-205 ATDAA
+205 AHLNTEKT
-210 QLAEQYAEQRAEK
+210 EQS
-223 PVKTA
+223 
-228 ENGYWFTKPHQARVL
+228 YWFTKPHQARVL
-243 SLNLLGNILNKPL
+243 SLNLFG
-256 DNLLDKAPRAST
+256 KAPQAST

-277 TRLIAQP
+277 TRLIAQR

-297 NTLESLTL
+297 NTLESLTVQ
-305 KLSQLIDSLDLSV
+305 LSQLIDSLDLSA
-318 NQPDTD
+318 NFPDTD
-324 WLCTQGSDWFE
+324 WLCSQGRDWFK
-335 RYQAQDKLALVLM
+335 RYQAKDELALVLM
-348 AGSLG
+348 ADSLE
-353 ELMQEAKAM
+353 ELIQEAKAM
-362 RAYIEKTQQTPAPTP
+362 CAYIEKTQQAPAPAP
-377 AQTPATTPSA
+377 AQTPASTPST
-387 NLVFKTPAGSYF
+387 NLAFKTPAGSYF
-399 AASPLGDKG
+399 TASPLGDTG

-485 ASYLFTQLLT
+485 ASYLFSRLLT
-495 RVFTIQPQLAL
+495 RVFNIQPQLAL

-518 LDIWQTPHALINAT
+518 LDIWQTPHALIHAT

-540 EISGSLLAVRR
+540 EISGPLLAVRR
-551 DWQLSEDAPLAWN
+551 DWQLSDNAPLVWN
-564 SFLVRASSAEINTLL
+564 SFLVRATSAEINPLL
-579 NDFPRVYLAIEQGD
+579 ADFPRVYLAIEQGD
-593 TCIIAGCEASCL
+593 TCILAGSEESCL

-618 NKVTAMHTPPSQSQ
+618 NKVTAMHTSPSQSQ
-632 HSAIQGFYTLGLKAN
+632 HSAIQGFYTLGLKAT

-668 KSIAKSIADTFCAP
+668 QSIAKSIADTFCAP

-692 YQQGARLFV
+692 YNQGARLFV

-720 ELGADGVQTQ
+720 ELGPDGVQTQ
-730 EQPILAMAC
+730 GQPIFAMAC

-773 AAQSATPCADKIA
+773 ADKA
-786 DKTTA
+786 RA
-791 KTIAPHSASASAL
+791 KTIVPHSVSASAL

>member
-1 MTLDPSAHAA
+1 MTLDPSANAA
-11 LSNTALNSQ
+11 LSNAALNTP
-20 HPNAKP
+20 HPNTKP

-35 GWMQSVLSHA
+35 EWIQSALNNA
-45 QTDVSKLQQLM
+45 QTNVSKLQPLL
-56 ACRIQLNVEDKP
+56 ASRVQLNVEDKS
-68 LINEPSDE
+68 LTDEPTDE
-76 PTLVALI
+76 PTLVGLLSE
-83 TDQLAHIAQKQL
+83 QLAHIAQKQL

-127 ISALAQIQAETAEE
+127 ISALVQIQAETAEE
-141 TNTINTNT
+141 TNTINANT
-149 VERCLNSAFSLSK
+149 VERCLNSAFSLAK
-162 RDCTQAV
+162 RDCAQAV
-169 NCYTQAGNLARQLN
+169 NGYAQAGNLASQLN
-183 VLSQAVKALSHR
+183 VLAQAVEALSHR
-195 TLAGITPMLD
+195 TLAGITPML
-205 ATDAA
+205 AHLNTEKT
-210 QLAEQYAEQRAEK
+210 EQS
-223 PVKTA
+223 
-228 ENGYWFTKPHQARVL
+228 YWFTKPHQARVL
-243 SLNLLGNILNKPL
+243 SLNLFG
-256 DNLLDKAPRAST
+256 KAPQAST

-277 TRLIAQP
+277 TRLIAQQ

-297 NTLESLTL
+297 NTLESLTVQ
-305 KLSQLIDSLDLSV
+305 LSQLIDSLDLSA
-318 NQPDTD
+318 NFPDTD
-324 WLCTQGSDWFE
+324 WLCSQGRDWFK
-335 RYQAQDKLALVLM
+335 RYQAKDELALVLM
-348 AGSLG
+348 ADSLE

-377 AQTPATTPSA
+377 AQTPAT

-485 ASYLFTQLLT
+485 ASYLFSRLLT
-495 RVFTIQPQLAL
+495 RVFNIQPQLAL

-540 EISGSLLAVRR
+540 EISGPLLAVRR
-551 DWQLSEDAPLAWN
+551 DWQLSEDAPLVWN
-564 SFLVRASSAEINTLL
+564 SFLVRASRAEINALL

-593 TCIIAGCEASCL
+593 TCILAGCEASCL

-668 KSIAKSIADTFCAP
+668 QSIAKSIADTFCAP

-692 YQQGARLFV
+692 YNQGARLFV

-720 ELGADGVQTQ
+720 ELGTDGIQTH

-739 NAKGSDTIT
+739 NAKGSETIT

-773 AAQSATPCADKIA
+773 AVQSVTHSATIHA

-791 KTIAPHSASASAL
+791 KSLAPHSVSACAL
-804 GHYSNVFQEGEP
+804 GHFSNVFQEGEP

>member
-11 LSNTALNSQ
+11 LSNAALNTP
-20 HPNAKP
+20 HPNTKP

-35 GWMQSVLSHA
+35 EWLNNA
-45 QTDVSKLQQLM
+45 QTNVSKLQQLM

-68 LINEPSDE
+68 LINGPADE
-76 PTLVALI
+76 PTLVTLL
-83 TDQLAHIAQKQL
+83 TEQLDHIAQKQL

-105 VRSLYLLDGLL
+105 ARSLYLLDGLV

-149 VERCLNSAFSLSK
+149 VERCLNSAFTLAK
-162 RDCTQAV
+162 RDCAQAV
-169 NCYTQAGNLARQLN
+169 NDYVQAGNLASQLN
-183 VLSQAVKALSHR
+183 LLSQAVEALSHR
-195 TLAGITPMLD
+195 SLKGIEPMLE

-223 PVKTA
+223 PVKNA
-228 ENGYWFTKPHQARVL
+228 QNGYWFTKPHQARVL
-243 SLNLLGNILNKPL
+243 SLNLLGN
-256 DNLLDKAPRAST
+256 LLDKAPQDQT
-268 AQSLILTQG
+268 AQSIILTQG

-297 NTLESLTL
+297 NTLESLTVQ
-305 KLSQLIDSLDLSV
+305 LSQLIDSLDLSACL
-318 NQPDTD
+318 PDTN
-324 WLCTQGSDWFE
+324 WLSSQGCDWFK
-335 RYQAQDKLALVLM
+335 RYQAKDKLTLVLM
-348 AGSLG
+348 AGSVE

-362 RAYIEKTQQTPAPTP
+362 RAYIEKTQQTPAPAP
-377 AQTPATTPSA
+377 AQTPASTPLA
-387 NLVFKTPAGSYF
+387 NLAFKTPAGSYF
-399 AASPLGDKG
+399 TPTPLGDTG

-454 QGAAYAK
+454 QGTNNTKSAE
-461 TAINVSVKDAAEMSL
+461 KDSADMSL

-485 ASYLFTQLLT
+485 ASYLFSRLLT

-532 QNSAIFNQ
+532 QNSTIFKQ
-540 EISGSLLAVRR
+540 EISGPLLAVRR
-551 DWQLSEDAPLAWN
+551 DWQLSEDALLAWN
-564 SFLVRASSAEINTLL
+564 SFLVRASRAEINALL

-593 TCIIAGCEASCL
+593 TCILAGCEASCL

-668 KSIAKSIADTFCAP
+668 QSIAKSIADTFCAP
-682 LNFTALINTA
+682 LNFTALINAA

-730 EQPILAMAC
+730 EQPIFAMAC

-791 KTIAPHSASASAL
+791 KTIAPHSASAL

>member
-11 LSNTALNSQ
+11 LSNAALNNP

-35 GWMQSVLSHA
+35 EWIQSVLNNA
-45 QTDVSKLQQLM
+45 QTNVSKLQPLL
-56 ACRIQLNVEDKP
+56 ASRVQLNVEDKS
-68 LINEPSDE
+68 LTDE
-76 PTLVALI
+76 PTDELTLVGLLSE
-83 TDQLAHIAQKQL
+83 QLAHIAQKQL

-141 TNTINTNT
+141 TNT
-149 VERCLNSAFSLSK
+149 VERCLNSAFTLAK

-169 NCYTQAGNLARQLN
+169 NCYAQANNLASQLN
-183 VLSQAVKALSHR
+183 VLAQAVEALSHR
-195 TLAGITPMLD
+195 SLKGIAPMLD

-210 QLAEQYAEQRAEK
+210 QLAEQHAKPHAEK

-228 ENGYWFTKPHQARVL
+228 ELGYWFTKPHQARVL
-243 SLNLLGNILNKPL
+243 SLNLFG
-256 DNLLDKAPRAST
+256 KAPQAST

-277 TRLIAQP
+277 TRLIPQP

-297 NTLESLTL
+297 NTLESLTA
-305 KLSQLIDSLDLSV
+305 KLSQLIDSLNLSASFP
-318 NQPDTD
+318 NTD
-324 WLCTQGSDWFE
+324 WLSSQGCDWFK
-335 RYQAQDKLALVLM
+335 RYQAKDELALVLM
-348 AGSLG
+348 AGSLE

-377 AQTPATTPSA
+377 AQTPMTTPSA
-387 NLVFKTPAGSYF
+387 NLDFKTPSGSYF
-399 AASPLGDKG
+399 TASPLGDTG

-433 LYRELEREGDLAA
+433 LYRELEREGDLPA

-454 QGAAYAK
+454 QSAAYAK
-461 TAINVSVKDAAEMSL
+461 SAVDVKDAADMSL

-485 ASYLFTQLLT
+485 ASYLFSRLLT
-495 RVFTIQPQLAL
+495 RVFNIQPQLAL

-540 EISGSLLAVRR
+540 EISGPLLAVRR
-551 DWQLSEDAPLAWN
+551 DWQLSEDAALVWN
-564 SFLVRASSAEINTLL
+564 SFLVRASRAEINTLL
-579 NDFPRVYLAIEQGD
+579 ADFPRVYLAIEQGD
-593 TCIIAGCEASCL
+593 TCILAGCEASCL

-618 NKVTAMHTPPSQSQ
+618 NKVTAMHTQPSQSQ
-632 HSAIQGFYTLGLKAN
+632 HSAIQGFYTLGIKAN

-661 SAVSIDS
+661 STVSIDS
-668 KSIAKSIADTFCAP
+668 QSIAKSIADTFCAP

-720 ELGADGVQTQ
+720 ELGADGAQTQ
-730 EQPILAMAC
+730 GQPILAMAC
-739 NAKGSDTIT
+739 NAKGCDTIT

-758 SHRVP
+758 SHKVP

-773 AAQSATPCADKIA
+773 ADKA
-786 DKTTA
+786 TA
-791 KTIAPHSASASAL
+791 KTIVPHSTSASAL

>member
-1 MTLDPSAHAA
+1 MTLDPSVHAA
-11 LSNTALNSQ
+11 LSNTALNSP
-20 HPNAKP
+20 HPNARP

-35 GWMQSVLSHA
+35 GRMQSALNHA

-56 ACRIQLNVEDKP
+56 ACRVLLNVEDKP
-68 LINEPSDE
+68 LIDEPSDE

-149 VERCLNSAFSLSK
+149 VGRCLNSAFTLAK
-162 RDCTQAV
+162 RDCAQVV

-183 VLSQAVKALSHR
+183 VLSQAAEALSHR
-195 TLAGITPMLD
+195 SLKGIEPMLD
-205 ATDAA
+205 ATNAA

-243 SLNLLGNILNKPL
+243 SLNLLGNILNKP
-256 DNLLDKAPRAST
+256 LDKAPRAST

-305 KLSQLIDSLDLSV
+305 KLSQLIDSLDLSA
-318 NQPDTD
+318 NFPDTD
-324 WLCTQGSDWFE
+324 WLCSQGRDWFK
-335 RYQAQDKLALVLM
+335 RYQAKDELALVLM
-348 AGSLG
+348 ADSLE

-461 TAINVSVKDAAEMSL
+461 TAINVSVKDAADMSL

-485 ASYLFTQLLT
+485 ASYLFSRLLT

-540 EISGSLLAVRR
+540 EISGPLLAVRR

-564 SFLVRASSAEINTLL
+564 SFLVRASRAEINTLL
-579 NDFPRVYLAIEQGD
+579 TDFPRVYLAIEQGD
-593 TCIIAGCEASCL
+593 TCILAGCEASCL

-632 HSAIQGFYTLGLKAN
+632 HSAIQEFYTLGLKAN

-668 KSIAKSIADTFCAP
+668 QSIAKSIADTFCAP

-692 YQQGARLFV
+692 YNQGARLFV

-773 AAQSATPCADKIA
+773 ADKA
-786 DKTTA
+786 RA
-791 KTIAPHSASASAL
+791 KTIAPYSASASAL

>member
-1 MTLDPSAHAA
+1 MTLDPIAHAA
-11 LSNTALNSQ
+11 LSNAALNSP

-35 GWMQSVLSHA
+35 GGMQSALSHA

-68 LINEPSDE
+68 LIDEPSDE

-95 VEIRFEYQQQ
+95 VEIRFDHQQQ
-105 VRSLYLLDGLL
+105 IRCLYLLDGLL

-127 ISALAQIQAETAEE
+127 ISALTQTQAQANEALCDIEIENCA
-141 TNTINTNT
+141 N
-149 VERCLNSAFSLSK
+149 RAFALAK
-162 RDCTQAV
+162 RNPAQAV
-169 NCYTQAGNLARQLN
+169 NCYAEASNLACQLN
-183 VLSQAVKALSHR
+183 VLAQAVESLSHR
-195 TLAGITPMLD
+195 SLKGIAPML
-205 ATDAA
+205 DAA
-210 QLAEQYAEQRAEK
+210 QLAEQQVEK
-223 PVKTA
+223 PVKNA
-228 ENGYWFTKPHQARVL
+228 QNGYWFTKPHQARVL
-243 SLNLLGNILNKPL
+243 SLNLLGN
-256 DNLLDKAPRAST
+256 LLGKAPQAQT

-297 NTLESLTL
+297 NEFESLTL

-318 NQPDTD
+318 HQPDTD
-324 WLCTQGSDWFE
+324 WLSTQGSDWFE

-348 AGSLG
+348 AGSLE

-377 AQTPATTPSA
+377 AQTPSA
-387 NLVFKTPAGSYF
+387 NLAFKTPAGSYF
-399 AASPLGDKG
+399 TPSPLGDTG
-408 LTFVYPGV
+408 LTFIYPGV

-454 QGAAYAK
+454 QD
-461 TAINVSVKDAAEMSL
+461 TAHLKDTADMSL

-485 ASYLFTQLLT
+485 ASYLFSKLLT

-540 EISGSLLAVRR
+540 EISGPLLAVRR
-551 DWQLSEDAPLAWN
+551 DWQLSEDAPLVWN
-564 SFLVRASSAEINTLL
+564 SFLVRASRAEINTLL

-618 NKVTAMHTPPSQSQ
+618 NKVTAMHTAPSQSQ

-647 ACETQV
+647 AGETQV
-653 RFISAAQQ
+653 RFISAVQQ
-661 SAVSIDS
+661 SVVNIDS
-668 KSIAKSIADTFCAP
+668 QSIAKSIADTFCAP
-682 LNFTALINTA
+682 LNFTGLINTA
-692 YQQGARLFV
+692 YHQGARLFV

-713 DKIGRQL
+713 DKVGRQL
-720 ELGADGVQTQ
+720 ELGTDGVQTQ

-773 AAQSATPCADKIA
+773 AAQSVTHSATIHA
-786 DKTTA
+786 DKTAA
-791 KTIAPHSASASAL
+791 KTIASHSANACAL
-804 GHYSNVFQEGEP
+804 GHFSNVFQEGEP

>member
-11 LSNTALNSQ
+11 LSNATLNSPP
-20 HPNAKP
+20 PNAKP

-35 GWMQSVLSHA
+35 GWMQSVLSHT
-45 QTDVSKLQQLM
+45 QTDATALQRLL
-56 ACRIQLNVEDKP
+56 ASRVRLNVEDKP
-68 LINEPSDE
+68 LTNESTDD
-76 PTLVALI
+76 PTLVGLLSE
-83 TDQLAHIAQKQL
+83 QLAHIAQKQL

-105 VRSLYLLDGLL
+105 VRCLYLLNGLL

-141 TNTINTNT
+141 TNTNTINTNT
-149 VERCLNSAFSLSK
+149 VERCLNSAFTLAK
-162 RDCTQAV
+162 RDCAQAV
-169 NCYTQAGNLARQLN
+169 NSYAQAGNLASQLN
-183 VLSQAVKALSHR
+183 VLAQAVEAFSHR
-195 TLAGITPMLD
+195 TLAGMTPMLD

-210 QLAEQYAEQRAEK
+210 QLAEQYAELGAEK

-228 ENGYWFTKPHQARVL
+228 QNGYWFTKPHQARVL
-243 SLNLLGNILNKPL
+243 SLNLLGNILGKP
-256 DNLLDKAPRAST
+256 PQAST

-277 TRLIAQP
+277 TRLIPQP

-297 NTLESLTL
+297 NTLESLTA
-305 KLSQLIDSLDLSV
+305 KLSQLIDSLDLSASL
-318 NQPDTD
+318 PDTD
-324 WLCTQGSDWFE
+324 WLSSQGSDWFK
-335 RYQAQDKLALVLM
+335 RYQAKDTLALVLM
-348 AGSLG
+348 AGSLE

-362 RAYIEKTQQTPAPTP
+362 RAYIEKTQQTPAPM
-377 AQTPATTPSA
+377 TTPSA
-387 NLVFKTPAGSYF
+387 NLAFKTPSGSYYTPT
-399 AASPLGDKG
+399 PLGDTG

-454 QGAAYAK
+454 HSAAYAK
-461 TAINVSVKDAAEMSL
+461 STVDAKDAAEMSL

-485 ASYLFTQLLT
+485 ASYLFSRLLT
-495 RVFTIQPQLAL
+495 RIFNIQPQLAL

-540 EISGSLLAVRR
+540 EISGPLLAVRR
-551 DWQLSEDAPLAWN
+551 DWQLSEDAPLVWN
-564 SFLVRASSAEINTLL
+564 SFLVRASRAEINALL
-579 NDFPRVYLAIEQGD
+579 PDFPRVYLAIEQGD
-593 TCIIAGCEASCL
+593 TCIIAGCETSCL

-632 HSAIQGFYTLGLKAN
+632 HSAIQRFYTLGLKAN

-668 KSIAKSIADTFCAP
+668 QSIAKSIADTFCAP

-692 YQQGARLFV
+692 YNQGARLFV

-720 ELGADGVQTQ
+720 ELGADGTQTQ
-730 EQPILAMAC
+730 GQPILAMAC

-748 SLLKCLAQLI
+748 CLLKCLAQLI

-773 AAQSATPCADKIA
+773 ADKA
-786 DKTTA
+786 RA

-804 GHYSNVFQEGEP
+804 GHFSNVFQEGEP